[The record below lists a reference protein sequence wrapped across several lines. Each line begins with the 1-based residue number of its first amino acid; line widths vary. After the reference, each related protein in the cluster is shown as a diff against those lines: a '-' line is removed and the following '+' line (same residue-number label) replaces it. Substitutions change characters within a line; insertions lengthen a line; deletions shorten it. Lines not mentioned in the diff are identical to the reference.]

1 MLLER
6 EAELALAA
14 AGLRRALAGHGSL
27 LLVEGPLGTGRSA
40 FLEALSQQARGERFR
55 VLRAQASHSERWLAF
70 GVVDQLVES
79 TGCVPAAVEC
89 GEGRPARDDAR
100 RGAVGERVPLSS
112 VLDGVPGDGA
122 VLVLVDDLQWCDT
135 ESLTELS
142 RSLAG
147 RHGRRIVFTFSLPSG
162 VVPAA
167 GSVLRGLV
175 DAADHRIRLGALGPG
190 AVRRSVGAAMGG
202 TADEEFVEAVRVR
215 SAGNPLL
222 LRSLL
227 DEAYSRGLR
236 PWAEHADRAR
246 TLRSDI
252 LCQYLSA
259 FLRSQ
264 PGPVRRTVHALCVL
278 GGDTDARVAALLA
291 GLDAPGYAKAVG
303 TLDRWGLGRPGGE
316 EYGTLLWDTLADGI
330 PADEL
335 TVMRNRAAVLL
346 HRAGHSVEAA
356 AGQLMSVHTLL
367 APGAVRI
374 LRAAADRALARGAP
388 RDAARYLRQTL
399 LDSSCTG
406 LLRARVLAELA
417 AAERQFAT
425 VAALR
430 HVVEALPL
438 FDSPLDRAAAAVQLS
453 PLLYQPSQSGIAA
466 LTRDLAAQ
474 LRTQGTADTAAAELA
489 LRLEARHYALGAQD
503 PAVLPGALRRLDELG
518 PRPPVATVGER
529 ELLAALIHIA
539 FVTNEASAERVA
551 DLGAPLMA
559 LEPPDPRHAHTPLPL
574 AVNALAAAEHTEET
588 ARWLDVVGRHVD
600 HRGTDAE
607 AAVLRAERALVAL
620 SHGRVAEARRTVV
633 PAGFVADTQAD
644 TPAVH
649 SAVLAIVTLHS
660 DEPEL
665 AEKFLTGGLSH
676 HKDQYH
682 AALLHMA
689 RGLLAARRR
698 HHLIALHHFG
708 TAGERLERIGWSNPA
723 VLPWSSRAALMHH
736 RLGEQ
741 DRALAAGRL
750 EVRQARKWGA
760 PSVEGRALVALGR
773 VTPGRRGT
781 ELLAEAVSVLE
792 RSTNIDE
799 LCRAL
804 YAYGSREGVDGRR
817 AGEALERA
825 RTLSLACGADR
836 VTQRIRTQIGR
847 RPAVP
852 ERPLELTPSEVRV
865 ARLAA
870 AGLHNADIARQLQ
883 VSKRMIERYLTNAY
897 RKLDIS
903 GRHALPSDIG
913 TK

>member
-6 EAELALAA
+6 ETELALAA
-14 AGLRRALAGHGSL
+14 SCLRRAAAGHGSL
-27 LLVEGPLGTGRSA
+27 LLVEGPLGAGRSS
-40 FLEALSQQARGERFR
+40 FLEALPQQASGERIT
-55 VLRAQASHSERWLAF
+55 VLTAQASRSERWLAF

-79 TGCVPAAVEC
+79 AACVAATA
-89 GEGRPARDDAR
+89 GSGKARRACDDAH
-100 RGAVGERVPLSS
+100 RGPVGDRVPLSA

-135 ESLTELS
+135 ESLAELS
-142 RSLAG
+142 KGLAG
-147 RHGRRIVFTFSLPSG
+147 RHGSRVVFALSLPSG

-167 GSVLRGLV
+167 GSALGALV
-175 DAADHRIRLGALGPG
+175 GAADRRIRLGALGPEG
-190 AVRRSVGAAMGG
+190 VRRSVEAVLGGADA
-202 TADEEFVEAVRVR
+202 EFVAAVRTR
-215 SAGNPLL
+215 SAGNPRL

-227 DEAYSRGLR
+227 EEAYSRGLQPR
-236 PWAEHADRAR
+236 AQDAEVVR
-246 TLRSDI
+246 TLRSEI

-278 GGDTDARVAALLA
+278 GGDADQRVAALLA
-291 GLDAPGYAKAVG
+291 DLDAAGYAEAVG
-303 TLDRWGLGRPGGE
+303 TLRRWGLGRPGDE
-316 EYGTLLWDTLADGI
+316 EQGTLLWDALADGV

-346 HRAGHSVEAA
+346 HRTGHSVEAA
-356 AGQLMSVHTLL
+356 AGQLMSVHTLR

-388 RDAARYLRQTL
+388 RDAARYLRQAL
-399 LDSSCTG
+399 LDGSCTG
-406 LLRARVLAELA
+406 LLRARVLTDLA
-417 AAERQFAT
+417 VAERQFAT

-438 FDSPLDRAAAAVQLS
+438 FDSALDRAAAAVQLG
-453 PLLYQPSQSGIAA
+453 PLLYQPSESGIAA
-466 LTRDLAAQ
+466 LTGDLAAQ
-474 LRTQGTADTAAAELA
+474 LRTRGGDDAAAAELA

-503 PAVLPGALRRLDELG
+503 PAVLPAALRRLDELG
-518 PRPPVATVGER
+518 PRPPAGTVGER
-529 ELLAALIHIA
+529 ELLAALIHVA
-539 FVTNEASAERVA
+539 FVTNNASAERVA

-574 AVNALAAAEHTEET
+574 AVNALAAAEHTAKT
-588 ARWLDVVGRHVD
+588 VRWLDAVGRRVG
-600 HRGTDAE
+600 HRDTDAE
-607 AAVLRAERALVAL
+607 TAVLRAERAIVAL
-620 SHGRVAEARRTVV
+620 SHGRIAEARRAVV
-633 PAGFVADTQAD
+633 PTGTAEEAQARASALC
-644 TPAVH
+644 TAVQ
-649 SAVLAIVTLHS
+649 AIVTLHS

-665 AEKFLTGGLSH
+665 AERLLTGNLSH
-676 HKDQYH
+676 HQDQYH
-682 AALLHMA
+682 AALLHMT

-698 HHLIALHHFG
+698 HDLIALHHFR

-741 DRALAAGRL
+741 DRALAAARL
-750 EVRQARKWGA
+750 ELEQARTWGA

-792 RSTNIDE
+792 RSTNAHE

-817 AGEALERA
+817 AAGALERA
-825 RTLSLACGADR
+825 RELSVVSGADR
-836 VTQRIRTQIGR
+836 VTRQIREQIGR

-852 ERPLELTPSEVRV
+852 EQRLELTPSEARV

-870 AGLHNADIARQLQ
+870 AGLHNADIARELQ
-883 VSKRMIERYLTNAY
+883 VSRRMIERYLTNAY

-903 GRHALPSDIG
+903 GRHALPPDIG
-913 TK
+913 AE

>member
-6 EAELALAA
+6 ETELALAA
-14 AGLRRALAGHGSL
+14 ACLRRAAAGHGSL
-27 LLVEGPLGTGRSA
+27 LLVEGPLGAGRSS
-40 FLEALSQQARGERFR
+40 FLEALPQQASGERIT
-55 VLRAQASHSERWLAF
+55 VLRAQASRSERWLAF

-79 TGCVPAAVEC
+79 AACVAATA
-89 GEGRPARDDAR
+89 GAGKARRACDDAH
-100 RGAVGERVPLSS
+100 RGPVGDRVPLSA

-135 ESLTELS
+135 ESLAELS
-142 RSLAG
+142 KGLAG
-147 RHGRRIVFTFSLPSG
+147 RHGRRVVSALSLPSG

-167 GSVLRGLV
+167 GSALGALV
-175 DAADHRIRLGALGPG
+175 GAADRRIRLGALGPEG
-190 AVRRSVGAAMGG
+190 VRRSVEAALGGAEA
-202 TADEEFVEAVRVR
+202 EFVAAVRTR

-236 PWAEHADRAR
+236 PRAQDAEVVR
-246 TLRSDI
+246 TLRSEI

-278 GGDTDARVAALLA
+278 GGDADQRVAALLA
-291 GLDAPGYAKAVG
+291 DLDAAGYAEAVG
-303 TLDRWGLGRPGGE
+303 TLHRWGLGRPGDE
-316 EYGTLLWDTLADGI
+316 EHGTLLWDALADGV

-346 HRAGHSVEAA
+346 HRTGHSVEAA
-356 AGQLMSVHTLL
+356 AGQLMSVHTLR

-388 RDAARYLRQTL
+388 RDAARYLRQAL
-399 LDSSCTG
+399 LDASCTG
-406 LLRARVLAELA
+406 LLRARVLTDLA
-417 AAERQFAT
+417 VAERQFAT

-438 FDSPLDRAAAAVQLS
+438 FDSALDRAAAAVQLG
-453 PLLYQPSQSGIAA
+453 PLLYQPSESGIAA
-466 LTRDLAAQ
+466 LTGDLAAQ
-474 LRTQGTADTAAAELA
+474 LRTRGGDDAAAAELA

-503 PAVLPGALRRLDELG
+503 PAVLPAALRRLDELG
-518 PRPPVATVGER
+518 PRPPAGTVGER
-529 ELLAALIHIA
+529 ELLAALIHVA
-539 FVTNEASAERVA
+539 FVTNNASAERVA

-574 AVNALAAAEHTEET
+574 AVNALAAAEHTAET
-588 ARWLDVVGRHVD
+588 VRWLDAVGRRVG
-600 HRGTDAE
+600 HRDTDAE
-607 AAVLRAERALVAL
+607 TAVLRAERAMVAL
-620 SHGRVAEARRTVV
+620 SHGRIAEARRAVV
-633 PAGFVADTQAD
+633 PTGTAEEAQARASALC
-644 TPAVH
+644 TAVQ
-649 SAVLAIVTLHS
+649 AIVTLHS

-665 AEKFLTGGLSH
+665 AERLLTGNLSH
-676 HKDQYH
+676 HQDQYH
-682 AALLHMA
+682 AALLHMT

-698 HHLIALHHFG
+698 HDLIALHHFR

-741 DRALAAGRL
+741 DRALAAARL
-750 EVRQARKWGA
+750 EVEQARTWGA

-792 RSTNIDE
+792 RSTNAHE

-817 AGEALERA
+817 AADALERA
-825 RTLSLACGADR
+825 RELSVVSGADR
-836 VTQRIRTQIGR
+836 VTRQIREQIGR

-852 ERPLELTPSEVRV
+852 EQRLELTPSEARV

-870 AGLHNADIARQLQ
+870 AGLHNADIARELQ
-883 VSKRMIERYLTNAY
+883 VSRRMIERYLTNAY

-903 GRHALPSDIG
+903 GRHALPPDIG
-913 TK
+913 AE

>member
-6 EAELALAA
+6 ETELALAA
-14 AGLRRALAGHGSL
+14 ACLRRAAAGHGSL
-27 LLVEGPLGTGRSA
+27 LLVEGPLGAGRSS
-40 FLEALSQQARGERFR
+40 FLEALPQQASGERIT
-55 VLRAQASHSERWLAF
+55 VLRAQASRSERWLAF
-70 GVVDQLVES
+70 GVVDQLLES
-79 TGCVPAAVEC
+79 AACVAATA
-89 GEGRPARDDAR
+89 GSGKARRACDDAH
-100 RGAVGERVPLSS
+100 RGPVGDRVTLSA

-135 ESLTELS
+135 ESLAELS
-142 RSLAG
+142 KGLAG
-147 RHGRRIVFTFSLPSG
+147 RHGRRVVSALSLPSG

-167 GSVLRGLV
+167 GSALGALV
-175 DAADHRIRLGALGPG
+175 GAADRRIRLGALGPEG
-190 AVRRSVGAAMGG
+190 VRRSVEAALGGAE
-202 TADEEFVEAVRVR
+202 ADFVAAVRTR

-236 PWAEHADRAR
+236 PRAQDAEVVR
-246 TLRSDI
+246 TLRSEI

-278 GGDTDARVAALLA
+278 GGDADQRVAALLA
-291 GLDAPGYAKAVG
+291 DLDAAGYAEAVG
-303 TLDRWGLGRPGGE
+303 TLHRWGLGRPGDE
-316 EYGTLLWDTLADGI
+316 EHGTLLWDALADGV

-346 HRAGHSVEAA
+346 HRTGHSVEAA
-356 AGQLMSVHTLL
+356 AGQLMSVHTLR

-388 RDAARYLRQTL
+388 RDAARYLRQAL
-399 LDSSCTG
+399 LDGSCTG
-406 LLRARVLAELA
+406 LLRARVLTDLA
-417 AAERQFAT
+417 VAERQFAT

-438 FDSPLDRAAAAVQLS
+438 FDSALDRAAAAVQLG
-453 PLLYQPSQSGIAA
+453 PLLYQPSESGIAA
-466 LTRDLAAQ
+466 LTGDLAAQ
-474 LRTQGTADTAAAELA
+474 LRTRGGDDAAAAELA

-503 PAVLPGALRRLDELG
+503 PAVLPAALRRLDELG
-518 PRPPVATVGER
+518 PRPPAGTVGER
-529 ELLAALIHIA
+529 ELLAALIHVA
-539 FVTNEASAERVA
+539 FVTNNASAERVA

-574 AVNALAAAEHTEET
+574 AVNALAAAEHTAET
-588 ARWLDVVGRHVD
+588 VRWLDAVGRRVG
-600 HRGTDAE
+600 HRDTDAE
-607 AAVLRAERALVAL
+607 TAVLRAERAMVAL
-620 SHGRVAEARRTVV
+620 SHGRIAEARRAVV
-633 PAGFVADTQAD
+633 PTGTAEEAQARASALC
-644 TPAVH
+644 TAVQ
-649 SAVLAIVTLHS
+649 AIVTLHS

-665 AEKFLTGGLSH
+665 AERLLTGNLSH
-676 HKDQYH
+676 HQDQYH
-682 AALLHMA
+682 AALLHMT

-698 HHLIALHHFG
+698 HDLIALHHFR

-741 DRALAAGRL
+741 DRALAAARL
-750 EVRQARKWGA
+750 EVEQARTWGA

-792 RSTNIDE
+792 RSTNAHE

-817 AGEALERA
+817 AADALERA
-825 RTLSLACGADR
+825 RELSVVTGADR
-836 VTQRIRTQIGR
+836 VTRQIREQIGR

-852 ERPLELTPSEVRV
+852 EQRLELTPSEARV

-870 AGLHNADIARQLQ
+870 AGLHNADIARELQ
-883 VSKRMIERYLTNAY
+883 VSRRMIERYLTNAY

-903 GRHALPSDIG
+903 GRHALPPDIG
-913 TK
+913 AE

>member
-1 MLLER
+1 MLLDR
-6 EAELALAA
+6 ETELALAA
-14 AGLRRALAGHGSL
+14 ACLRRAAAGHGSL
-27 LLVEGPLGTGRSA
+27 LLVEGPLGAGRSS
-40 FLEALSQQARGERFR
+40 FLEALPQQASGERIT
-55 VLRAQASHSERWLAF
+55 VLRAQASRSERWLAF

-79 TGCVPAAVEC
+79 AACAAVTA
-89 GEGRPARDDAR
+89 GSGKARRACDDAH
-100 RGAVGERVPLSS
+100 RGPVGDRVPLSA

-135 ESLTELS
+135 ESLAELS
-142 RSLAG
+142 KGLAG
-147 RHGRRIVFTFSLPSG
+147 RHGRRVVSALSLPSG

-167 GSVLRGLV
+167 GSALSALV
-175 DAADHRIRLGALGPG
+175 GAADRRIRLGALGPEG
-190 AVRRSVGAAMGG
+190 VRRSVEAALGGAEA
-202 TADEEFVEAVRVR
+202 EFVAAVRTR

-236 PWAEHADRAR
+236 PRAQDAEVVR
-246 TLRSDI
+246 TLRSEI

-278 GGDTDARVAALLA
+278 GGDADQRVAALLA
-291 GLDAPGYAKAVG
+291 DLDAAGYAEAVG
-303 TLDRWGLGRPGGE
+303 TLHRWGLGRPGDE
-316 EYGTLLWDTLADGI
+316 EHGTLLWDALADGV

-346 HRAGHSVEAA
+346 HRTGHSVEAA
-356 AGQLMSVHTLL
+356 AGQLMSVHTLR

-388 RDAARYLRQTL
+388 RDAARYLRQAL
-399 LDSSCTG
+399 LDGSCTG
-406 LLRARVLAELA
+406 LLRARVLTDLA
-417 AAERQFAT
+417 VAERQFAT

-438 FDSPLDRAAAAVQLS
+438 FDSALDRAAAAVQLG
-453 PLLYQPSQSGIAA
+453 PLLYQPSESGIAA
-466 LTRDLAAQ
+466 LTGDLAAQ
-474 LRTQGTADTAAAELA
+474 LRTRGGDDAAAAELA
-489 LRLEARHYALGAQD
+489 LRLEARHYTLGAQD
-503 PAVLPGALRRLDELG
+503 PAVLPAALRRLDELG
-518 PRPPVATVGER
+518 PRPPAGTVGER
-529 ELLAALIHIA
+529 ELLAALIHVA
-539 FVTNEASAERVA
+539 FVTNNASAERVA

-574 AVNALAAAEHTEET
+574 AVNALAAAEHTAET
-588 ARWLDVVGRHVD
+588 VRWLDAVGRRVG
-600 HRGTDAE
+600 HRDTDAE
-607 AAVLRAERALVAL
+607 TAVLRAERAMVAL
-620 SHGRVAEARRTVV
+620 SHGRIAEARRAVV
-633 PAGFVADTQAD
+633 PTGTAEEAQARASALC
-644 TPAVH
+644 TAVQ
-649 SAVLAIVTLHS
+649 AIVTLHS

-665 AEKFLTGGLSH
+665 AERLLTGNLSH
-676 HKDQYH
+676 HQDQYH
-682 AALLHMA
+682 AALLHMT

-698 HHLIALHHFG
+698 HDLIALHHFR

-741 DRALAAGRL
+741 DRALAAARL
-750 EVRQARKWGA
+750 EVEQARTWGA

-781 ELLAEAVSVLE
+781 ELLADAVSVLE
-792 RSTNIDE
+792 GSTNAHE

-817 AGEALERA
+817 AADALERA
-825 RTLSLACGADR
+825 RELSVVSGADR
-836 VTQRIRTQIGR
+836 VTRQIREQIGR

-852 ERPLELTPSEVRV
+852 EQRLELTPSEARV

-870 AGLHNADIARQLQ
+870 AGLHNADIARELQ
-883 VSKRMIERYLTNAY
+883 VSRRMIERYLTNAY

-903 GRHALPSDIG
+903 GRHALPPDIG
-913 TK
+913 AE

>member
-6 EAELALAA
+6 ETELALAA
-14 AGLRRALAGHGSL
+14 ACLRRAAAGHGSL
-27 LLVEGPLGTGRSA
+27 LLVEGPLGAGRSS
-40 FLEALSQQARGERFR
+40 FLEALPQQASGERTT
-55 VLRAQASHSERWLAF
+55 VLRAQASRSERGLAF

-79 TGCVPAAVEC
+79 AAC
-89 GEGRPARDDAR
+89 AAATAGSGKARRACDDAH
-100 RGAVGERVPLSS
+100 RGPVGDRVPLSA

-135 ESLTELS
+135 ESLAELS
-142 RSLAG
+142 KGLAG
-147 RHGRRIVFTFSLPSG
+147 RQDRRVVFALSLPSG

-167 GSVLRGLV
+167 GSALSALV
-175 DAADHRIRLGALGPG
+175 GAADLRIRLEALGPE
-190 AVRRSVGAAMGG
+190 AVRRSVEAALGGADA
-202 TADEEFVEAVRVR
+202 EFVAAVRTR

-236 PWAEHADRAR
+236 PRAQDAEVVR
-246 TLRSDI
+246 TLRSEI
-252 LCQYLSA
+252 LCQYLST

-278 GGDTDARVAALLA
+278 GGDAEQRVTALLA
-291 GLDAPGYAKAVG
+291 DLDAAGYAEAVG
-303 TLDRWGLGRPGGE
+303 TLHRWGLGRPGDE
-316 EYGTLLWDTLADGI
+316 ELGTLLWDALADGI

-346 HRAGHSVEAA
+346 HRTGHSVEAA
-356 AGQLMSVHTLL
+356 AGQLMSVHTLR

-388 RDAARYLRQTL
+388 RDAARYLRQAL
-399 LDSSCTG
+399 LDASCTG
-406 LLRARVLAELA
+406 LLRARVLTDLA
-417 AAERQFAT
+417 VAERQFAT

-438 FDSPLDRAAAAVQLS
+438 FDSALDRAAAAVQLG
-453 PLLYQPSQSGIAA
+453 PLLYQPSESGIAA
-466 LTRDLAAQ
+466 LTGDLAAQ
-474 LRTQGTADTAAAELA
+474 LRTRGGDDAAAAELA

-503 PAVLPGALRRLDELG
+503 PAVLPAALRRLDELG
-518 PRPPVATVGER
+518 PRPPAGTVGER
-529 ELLAALIHIA
+529 ELLAALIHVA
-539 FVTNEASAERVA
+539 FVTNNAPAGRVA

-574 AVNALAAAEHTEET
+574 AVNALAAAEHTAET
-588 ARWLDVVGRHVD
+588 VRWLDAVGRRVG
-600 HRGTDAE
+600 HRDTDAE
-607 AAVLRAERALVAL
+607 TAVLRAERAMVAL
-620 SHGRVAEARRTVV
+620 SHGRIAEARRAVV
-633 PAGFVADTQAD
+633 PTGTAEEAQARASALC
-644 TPAVH
+644 TAVQ
-649 SAVLAIVTLHS
+649 AIVTLHS

-665 AEKFLTGGLSH
+665 AERLLTGNLSPH
-676 HKDQYH
+676 QDQYH
-682 AALLHMA
+682 AALLHMT

-698 HHLIALHHFG
+698 HDLIALHHFR

-741 DRALAAGRL
+741 DRALAAARL
-750 EVRQARKWGA
+750 EVEQARTWGA

-792 RSTNIDE
+792 RSTNAHE

-817 AGEALERA
+817 AADALERA
-825 RTLSLACGADR
+825 RELSVVSGADR
-836 VTQRIRTQIGR
+836 VTRQIREQIGR
-847 RPAVP
+847 RPAESEP
-852 ERPLELTPSEVRV
+852 RLGLTPSEARV

-870 AGLHNADIARQLQ
+870 AGLHNADIARELQ
-883 VSKRMIERYLTNAY
+883 VSRRMIERYLTNAY

-903 GRHALPSDIG
+903 GRHALPPDIG
-913 TK
+913 TE

>member
-6 EAELALAA
+6 ETELALAA
-14 AGLRRALAGHGSL
+14 ACLRRAAAGHGSL
-27 LLVEGPLGTGRSA
+27 LLVEGPLGAGRSS
-40 FLEALSQQARGERFR
+40 FLEALPQQASGERIT
-55 VLRAQASHSERWLAF
+55 VLRAQASRSERWLAF
-70 GVVDQLVES
+70 GVVDQLLES
-79 TGCVPAAVEC
+79 AACVAATA
-89 GEGRPARDDAR
+89 GSGKARRACDDAH
-100 RGAVGERVPLSS
+100 RGPVGDRVPLSA

-135 ESLTELS
+135 ESLAELS
-142 RSLAG
+142 KGLGG
-147 RHGRRIVFTFSLPSG
+147 RHGRRVVSALSLPSG

-167 GSVLRGLV
+167 GSALGALV
-175 DAADHRIRLGALGPG
+175 GAADRRIRLGALGPEG
-190 AVRRSVGAAMGG
+190 VRRSVEAALGGAEA
-202 TADEEFVEAVRVR
+202 EFVAAVRTR

-236 PWAEHADRAR
+236 PRAQDAEVVR
-246 TLRSDI
+246 TLRSEI

-278 GGDTDARVAALLA
+278 GGDADQRVAALLA
-291 GLDAPGYAKAVG
+291 DLDAAGYAEAVG
-303 TLDRWGLGRPGGE
+303 TLHRWGLGRPGDE
-316 EYGTLLWDTLADGI
+316 EHGTLLWDALADGI

-346 HRAGHSVEAA
+346 HRTGHSVEAA
-356 AGQLMSVHTLL
+356 AGQLMSVHTLR

-388 RDAARYLRQTL
+388 RDAARYLRQAL
-399 LDSSCTG
+399 LDASCTG
-406 LLRARVLAELA
+406 LLRARVLTDLA
-417 AAERQFAT
+417 VAERQFAT

-438 FDSPLDRAAAAVQLS
+438 FDSALDRAAAAVQLG
-453 PLLYQPSQSGIAA
+453 PLLYQPSESGIAA
-466 LTRDLAAQ
+466 LTGDLAAQ
-474 LRTQGTADTAAAELA
+474 LRTRGGDDAAAAELA

-503 PAVLPGALRRLDELG
+503 PAVLPAALRRLDELG
-518 PRPPVATVGER
+518 PRPPAGTVGER
-529 ELLAALIHIA
+529 ELLAALIHVA
-539 FVTNEASAERVA
+539 FVTNNASAERVA

-574 AVNALAAAEHTEET
+574 AVNALAAAEHTAET
-588 ARWLDVVGRHVD
+588 VRWLDAVGRRVG
-600 HRGTDAE
+600 HRDTDAE
-607 AAVLRAERALVAL
+607 TAVLRAERAMVAL
-620 SHGRVAEARRTVV
+620 SHGRIAEARRAVV
-633 PAGFVADTQAD
+633 PTGTAEEAQARASALC
-644 TPAVH
+644 TAVQ
-649 SAVLAIVTLHS
+649 AIVTLHS

-665 AEKFLTGGLSH
+665 AERLLTGNLSH
-676 HKDQYH
+676 HQDQYH
-682 AALLHMA
+682 AALLHMT

-698 HHLIALHHFG
+698 HDLIALHHFR

-741 DRALAAGRL
+741 DRALAAARL
-750 EVRQARKWGA
+750 EVEQARTWGA

-792 RSTNIDE
+792 RSTNAHE

-817 AGEALERA
+817 AADALERA
-825 RTLSLACGADR
+825 RELSVVSGADR
-836 VTQRIRTQIGR
+836 VTRQIREQIGR

-852 ERPLELTPSEVRV
+852 EQRLELTPSEARV

-870 AGLHNADIARQLQ
+870 AGLHNADIARELQ
-883 VSKRMIERYLTNAY
+883 VSRRMIERYLTNAY

-903 GRHALPSDIG
+903 GRHALPPDIG
-913 TK
+913 AE

>member
-6 EAELALAA
+6 ETELALAA
-14 AGLRRALAGHGSL
+14 SCLRRAAAGHGSL
-27 LLVEGPLGTGRSA
+27 LLVEGPLGAGRSS
-40 FLEALSQQARGERFR
+40 FLEALPQQASGERIT
-55 VLRAQASHSERWLAF
+55 VLTAQASRSERWLAF

-79 TGCVPAAVEC
+79 AACVAATA
-89 GEGRPARDDAR
+89 GSGKARRACDDAH
-100 RGAVGERVPLSS
+100 RGPVGDRVPLSA

-135 ESLTELS
+135 ESLAELS
-142 RSLAG
+142 KGLAG
-147 RHGRRIVFTFSLPSG
+147 RHGSRVVFALSLPSG

-167 GSVLRGLV
+167 GSALGALV
-175 DAADHRIRLGALGPG
+175 GAADRRIRLGALGPEG
-190 AVRRSVGAAMGG
+190 VRRSVEAVLGGADA
-202 TADEEFVEAVRVR
+202 EFVAAVRTR

-227 DEAYSRGLR
+227 EEAYSRGLQPR
-236 PWAEHADRAR
+236 AEDAEVVR
-246 TLRSDI
+246 TLRSEI

-278 GGDTDARVAALLA
+278 GGDADQRVAALLA
-291 GLDAPGYAKAVG
+291 DLDAAGYAEAVG
-303 TLDRWGLGRPGGE
+303 TLHRWGLGRPGDE
-316 EYGTLLWDTLADGI
+316 EQGTLLWDALADGV

-346 HRAGHSVEAA
+346 HRTGHSVEAA
-356 AGQLMSVHTLL
+356 AGQLMSVHTLR

-388 RDAARYLRQTL
+388 RDAARYLRQAL
-399 LDSSCTG
+399 LDGSCTG
-406 LLRARVLAELA
+406 LLRARVLTDLA
-417 AAERQFAT
+417 VAERQFAT

-438 FDSPLDRAAAAVQLS
+438 FDSALDRAAAAVQLG
-453 PLLYQPSQSGIAA
+453 PLLYQPSESGIAA
-466 LTRDLAAQ
+466 LTGDLAAQ
-474 LRTQGTADTAAAELA
+474 LRTRGGDDAAAAELA

-503 PAVLPGALRRLDELG
+503 PAVLPAALRRLDELG
-518 PRPPVATVGER
+518 PRPPAGTVGER
-529 ELLAALIHIA
+529 ELLAALIHVA
-539 FVTNEASAERVA
+539 FVTNNASAERVA

-574 AVNALAAAEHTEET
+574 AVNALAAAEHTAET
-588 ARWLDVVGRHVD
+588 VRWLDAVGRRVG
-600 HRGTDAE
+600 HRDTDAE
-607 AAVLRAERALVAL
+607 TAVLRAERAIVAL
-620 SHGRVAEARRTVV
+620 SHGRIAEARRAVV
-633 PAGFVADTQAD
+633 PTGTAEEAQARASALC
-644 TPAVH
+644 TAVQ
-649 SAVLAIVTLHS
+649 AIVTLHS

-665 AEKFLTGGLSH
+665 AERLLTGNLSH
-676 HKDQYH
+676 HQDQYH
-682 AALLHMA
+682 AALLHMT

-698 HHLIALHHFG
+698 HDLIALHHFR
-708 TAGERLERIGWSNPA
+708 TAGERLQRIGWSNPA

-741 DRALAAGRL
+741 DRALAAARL
-750 EVRQARKWGA
+750 ELEQARTWGA

-792 RSTNIDE
+792 RSTNAHE

-817 AGEALERA
+817 AAGALERA
-825 RTLSLACGADR
+825 RELSVVSGADR
-836 VTQRIRTQIGR
+836 VTRQIREQIGR

-852 ERPLELTPSEVRV
+852 EQRLELTPSEARV

-870 AGLHNADIARQLQ
+870 AGLHNADIARELQ
-883 VSKRMIERYLTNAY
+883 VSRRMIERYLTNAY

-903 GRHALPSDIG
+903 GRHALPPDVG
-913 TK
+913 AE

>member
-6 EAELALAA
+6 ETELALAA
-14 AGLRRALAGHGSL
+14 ACLRRAAAGHGSL
-27 LLVEGPLGTGRSA
+27 LLVEGPLGAGRSS
-40 FLEALSQQARGERFR
+40 FLEALPQQASGERIT
-55 VLRAQASHSERWLAF
+55 VLRAQASRSEQWLAF
-70 GVVDQLVES
+70 GVVDQLLES
-79 TGCVPAAVEC
+79 AACVAATA
-89 GEGRPARDDAR
+89 GSGKARRACDDAH
-100 RGAVGERVPLSS
+100 RGPVGDRVPLSA

-135 ESLTELS
+135 ESLAELS
-142 RSLAG
+142 KGLAG
-147 RHGRRIVFTFSLPSG
+147 RHGRRVVSALSLPSG

-167 GSVLRGLV
+167 GSALGALV
-175 DAADHRIRLGALGPG
+175 GAADRRIRLGALGPEG
-190 AVRRSVGAAMGG
+190 VRRSVEAALGGAE
-202 TADEEFVEAVRVR
+202 ADFVAAVRTR

-236 PWAEHADRAR
+236 PRAQDAEVVR
-246 TLRSDI
+246 TLRSEI

-278 GGDTDARVAALLA
+278 GGDADQRVAALLA
-291 GLDAPGYAKAVG
+291 DLDAAGYAEAVG
-303 TLDRWGLGRPGGE
+303 TLHRWGLGRPGDE
-316 EYGTLLWDTLADGI
+316 EHGTLLWDALADGV

-346 HRAGHSVEAA
+346 HRTGHSVEAA
-356 AGQLMSVHTLL
+356 AGQLMSVHTLR

-388 RDAARYLRQTL
+388 RDAARYLRQAL
-399 LDSSCTG
+399 LDGSCTG
-406 LLRARVLAELA
+406 LLRARVLTDLA
-417 AAERQFAT
+417 VAERQFAT

-438 FDSPLDRAAAAVQLS
+438 FDSALDRAAAAVQLG
-453 PLLYQPSQSGIAA
+453 PLLYQPSESGIAA
-466 LTRDLAAQ
+466 LTGDLAAQ
-474 LRTQGTADTAAAELA
+474 LRTRGGDDAAAAELA

-503 PAVLPGALRRLDELG
+503 PAVLPAALRRLDELG
-518 PRPPVATVGER
+518 PRPPAGTVGER
-529 ELLAALIHIA
+529 ELLAALIHVA
-539 FVTNEASAERVA
+539 FVTNNASAERVA

-574 AVNALAAAEHTEET
+574 AVNALAAAEHTAET
-588 ARWLDVVGRHVD
+588 VRWLDAVGRRVG
-600 HRGTDAE
+600 HRDTDAE
-607 AAVLRAERALVAL
+607 TAVLRAERAMVAL
-620 SHGRVAEARRTVV
+620 SHGRIAEARRAVV
-633 PAGFVADTQAD
+633 PTGTAEEAQARASALC
-644 TPAVH
+644 TAVQ
-649 SAVLAIVTLHS
+649 AIVTLHS

-665 AEKFLTGGLSH
+665 AERLLTGNLSH
-676 HKDQYH
+676 HQDQYH
-682 AALLHMA
+682 AALLHMT

-698 HHLIALHHFG
+698 HDLIALHHFR

-741 DRALAAGRL
+741 DRALAAARL
-750 EVRQARKWGA
+750 EVEQARTWGA

-792 RSTNIDE
+792 RSTNAHE

-817 AGEALERA
+817 AADALERA
-825 RTLSLACGADR
+825 RELSVVSGADR
-836 VTQRIRTQIGR
+836 VTRQIREQIGR

-852 ERPLELTPSEVRV
+852 EQRLELTPSEARV

-870 AGLHNADIARQLQ
+870 AGLHNADIARELQ
-883 VSKRMIERYLTNAY
+883 VSRRMIERYLTNAY

-903 GRHALPSDIG
+903 GRHALPPDIG
-913 TK
+913 AE

>member
-6 EAELALAA
+6 ETELALAA
-14 AGLRRALAGHGSL
+14 ACLRRAAAGHGSL
-27 LLVEGPLGTGRSA
+27 LLVEGPLGAGRSS
-40 FLEALSQQARGERFR
+40 FLEALPQQASGERIT
-55 VLRAQASHSERWLAF
+55 VLRAQASRSERWLAF
-70 GVVDQLVES
+70 GVVDQLLES
-79 TGCVPAAVEC
+79 AACVAATA
-89 GEGRPARDDAR
+89 GSGKARRACDDAH
-100 RGAVGERVPLSS
+100 RGPVGDRVPLSA

-135 ESLTELS
+135 ESLAELS
-142 RSLAG
+142 KGLAG
-147 RHGRRIVFTFSLPSG
+147 RHGRRVVSALSLPSG

-167 GSVLRGLV
+167 GSALGALV
-175 DAADHRIRLGALGPG
+175 GAADRRIRLGALGPEG
-190 AVRRSVGAAMGG
+190 VRRSVEAALGGAEA
-202 TADEEFVEAVRVR
+202 EFVAAVRTR

-236 PWAEHADRAR
+236 PRAQDAEVVR
-246 TLRSDI
+246 TLRSEI

-278 GGDTDARVAALLA
+278 GGDADQRVAALLA
-291 GLDAPGYAKAVG
+291 DLDAAGYAEAVG
-303 TLDRWGLGRPGGE
+303 TLHRWGLGRPGDE
-316 EYGTLLWDTLADGI
+316 EHGTLLWDALADGV

-346 HRAGHSVEAA
+346 HRTGHSVEAA
-356 AGQLMSVHTLL
+356 AGQLMSVHTLR

-388 RDAARYLRQTL
+388 RDAARYLRQAL
-399 LDSSCTG
+399 LDGSCTG
-406 LLRARVLAELA
+406 LLRARVLTDLA
-417 AAERQFAT
+417 VAERQFAT

-438 FDSPLDRAAAAVQLS
+438 FDSALDRAAAAVQLG
-453 PLLYQPSQSGIAA
+453 PLLYQPSESGIAA
-466 LTRDLAAQ
+466 LTGDLAAQ
-474 LRTQGTADTAAAELA
+474 LRTRGGDDAAAAELA

-503 PAVLPGALRRLDELG
+503 PAVLPAALRRLDELG
-518 PRPPVATVGER
+518 PRPPAGTVGER
-529 ELLAALIHIA
+529 ELLAALIHVA
-539 FVTNEASAERVA
+539 FVTNNASAERVA

-574 AVNALAAAEHTEET
+574 AVNALAAAEHTAET
-588 ARWLDVVGRHVD
+588 VRWLDAVGRRVG
-600 HRGTDAE
+600 HRDTDAE
-607 AAVLRAERALVAL
+607 TAVLRAERAMVAL
-620 SHGRVAEARRTVV
+620 SHGRIAEARRAVV
-633 PAGFVADTQAD
+633 PTGTAEEAQARASALC
-644 TPAVH
+644 TAVQ
-649 SAVLAIVTLHS
+649 AIVTLHS

-665 AEKFLTGGLSH
+665 AERLLTGNLSH
-676 HKDQYH
+676 HQDQYH
-682 AALLHMA
+682 AALLHMT

-698 HHLIALHHFG
+698 HDLIALHHFR

-741 DRALAAGRL
+741 DRALAAARL
-750 EVRQARKWGA
+750 EVEQARTWGA

-792 RSTNIDE
+792 RSTNAHE

-817 AGEALERA
+817 AADALERA
-825 RTLSLACGADR
+825 RELSVVSGADR
-836 VTQRIRTQIGR
+836 VTRQIREQIGR

-852 ERPLELTPSEVRV
+852 EQRLELTPSEARV

-870 AGLHNADIARQLQ
+870 AGLHNADIARELQ
-883 VSKRMIERYLTNAY
+883 VSRRMIERYLTNAY

-903 GRHALPSDIG
+903 GRHALPPDIG
-913 TK
+913 AE

>member
-6 EAELALAA
+6 ETELALAA
-14 AGLRRALAGHGSL
+14 ACLRRAAAGHGSL
-27 LLVEGPLGTGRSA
+27 LLVEGPLGAGRSS
-40 FLEALSQQARGERFR
+40 FLEALPQQASGERIT
-55 VLRAQASHSERWLAF
+55 VLRAQASRSERWLAF
-70 GVVDQLVES
+70 GVVDQLLES
-79 TGCVPAAVEC
+79 AACVAATA
-89 GEGRPARDDAR
+89 GSGKARRACDDAH
-100 RGAVGERVPLSS
+100 RGPVGDRVPLSA

-135 ESLTELS
+135 ESLAELS
-142 RSLAG
+142 KGLAG
-147 RHGRRIVFTFSLPSG
+147 RHGRRVVSALSLPSG

-167 GSVLRGLV
+167 GSALGALV
-175 DAADHRIRLGALGPG
+175 GAADRRIRLGALGPEG
-190 AVRRSVGAAMGG
+190 VRRSVEAALGGAEA
-202 TADEEFVEAVRVR
+202 EFVAAVRTR

-236 PWAEHADRAR
+236 PRAQDAEVVR
-246 TLRSDI
+246 TLRSEI

-278 GGDTDARVAALLA
+278 GGDADQRVAALLA
-291 GLDAPGYAKAVG
+291 DLDAAGYAEAVG
-303 TLDRWGLGRPGGE
+303 TLHRWGLGRPGDE
-316 EYGTLLWDTLADGI
+316 EHGTLLWDALADGI

-346 HRAGHSVEAA
+346 HRTGHSVEAA
-356 AGQLMSVHTLL
+356 AGQLMSVHTLR

-388 RDAARYLRQTL
+388 RDAARYLRQAL
-399 LDSSCTG
+399 LDASCTG
-406 LLRARVLAELA
+406 LLRARVLTDLA
-417 AAERQFAT
+417 VAERQFAT

-438 FDSPLDRAAAAVQLS
+438 FDSALDRAAAAVQLG
-453 PLLYQPSQSGIAA
+453 PLLYQPSESGIAA
-466 LTRDLAAQ
+466 LTGDLAAQ
-474 LRTQGTADTAAAELA
+474 LRTRGGDDAAAAELA

-503 PAVLPGALRRLDELG
+503 PAVLPAALRRLDELG
-518 PRPPVATVGER
+518 PRPPAGTVGER
-529 ELLAALIHIA
+529 ELLAALIHVA
-539 FVTNEASAERVA
+539 FVTNNASAERVA

-574 AVNALAAAEHTEET
+574 AVNALAAAEHTAET
-588 ARWLDVVGRHVD
+588 VRWLDAVGRRVG
-600 HRGTDAE
+600 HRDTDAE
-607 AAVLRAERALVAL
+607 TAVLRAERAMVAL
-620 SHGRVAEARRTVV
+620 SHGRIAEARRAVV
-633 PAGFVADTQAD
+633 PTGTAEEAQARASALC
-644 TPAVH
+644 TAVQ
-649 SAVLAIVTLHS
+649 AIVTLHS

-665 AEKFLTGGLSH
+665 AERLLTGNLSH
-676 HKDQYH
+676 HQDQYH
-682 AALLHMA
+682 AALLHMT

-698 HHLIALHHFG
+698 HDLIALHHFR

-741 DRALAAGRL
+741 DRALAAARL
-750 EVRQARKWGA
+750 EVEQARTWGA

-792 RSTNIDE
+792 RSTNAHE

-817 AGEALERA
+817 AADALERA
-825 RTLSLACGADR
+825 RELSAVSGADR
-836 VTQRIRTQIGR
+836 VTRQIREQIGR

-852 ERPLELTPSEVRV
+852 EQRLELTPSEARV

-870 AGLHNADIARQLQ
+870 AGLHNADIARELQ
-883 VSKRMIERYLTNAY
+883 VSRRMIERYLTNAY

-903 GRHALPSDIG
+903 GRHALPPDIG
-913 TK
+913 AE

>member
-6 EAELALAA
+6 ETELALAA
-14 AGLRRALAGHGSL
+14 SCLRRAAAGHGSL
-27 LLVEGPLGTGRSA
+27 LLVEGPLGAGRSS
-40 FLEALSQQARGERFR
+40 FLEALPQQAPGERIT
-55 VLRAQASHSERWLAF
+55 VLRAQASRSERWLAF

-79 TGCVPAAVEC
+79 AACVAATA
-89 GEGRPARDDAR
+89 GSGKARRACDDAH
-100 RGAVGERVPLSS
+100 RGPVGDRVPLSA
-112 VLDGVPGDGA
+112 VLAGVPGDGA

-135 ESLTELS
+135 ESLAELS
-142 RSLAG
+142 KGLAG
-147 RHGRRIVFTFSLPSG
+147 RHGRRVVFALSLPSG

-167 GSVLRGLV
+167 GSALGALV
-175 DAADHRIRLGALGPG
+175 GAADRRIRLGALGPEG
-190 AVRRSVGAAMGG
+190 VRRSVEAALGGADA
-202 TADEEFVEAVRVR
+202 EFVAAVRTR

-236 PWAEHADRAR
+236 PRAQDAEVVR
-246 TLRSDI
+246 TLRSEI

-264 PGPVRRTVHALCVL
+264 PGPVRRTAHALCVL
-278 GGDTDARVAALLA
+278 GGDADQRVAALLA
-291 GLDAPGYAKAVG
+291 DLDAPGYAEAVG
-303 TLDRWGLGRPGGE
+303 TLHRWGLGRPGDE
-316 EYGTLLWDTLADGI
+316 EHGTLLWDALADGI

-346 HRAGHSVEAA
+346 HRTGHSVEAA
-356 AGQLMSVHTLL
+356 AGQLMSVHTLR

-388 RDAARYLRQTL
+388 RDAARYLRQAL
-399 LDSSCTG
+399 LDASCTG
-406 LLRARVLAELA
+406 LLRARVLTDLA
-417 AAERQFAT
+417 VAERQFAT

-438 FDSPLDRAAAAVQLS
+438 FDSALDRAAAAVQLG
-453 PLLYQPSQSGIAA
+453 PLLYQPSESGIAA
-466 LTRDLAAQ
+466 LTGDLAAQ
-474 LRTQGTADTAAAELA
+474 LRTRGGDDAAAAELA

-503 PAVLPGALRRLDELG
+503 PAVLPAALRRLDELG
-518 PRPPVATVGER
+518 PRPPAGTVGER
-529 ELLAALIHIA
+529 ELLAALIHVA
-539 FVTNEASAERVA
+539 FVTNNASAERVA
-551 DLGAPLMA
+551 DLGAPLLA

-574 AVNALAAAEHTEET
+574 AVNALAAAEHTAET
-588 ARWLDVVGRHVD
+588 VRWLDAVGRRIG
-600 HRGTDAE
+600 HRDTDAE
-607 AAVLRAERALVAL
+607 TAVLRAERALVAL
-620 SHGRVAEARRTVV
+620 SHGRIAEARRAVV
-633 PAGFVADTQAD
+633 PTGTAEEAQARASALC
-644 TPAVH
+644 TAVQ
-649 SAVLAIVTLHS
+649 AIVTLHS

-665 AEKFLTGGLSH
+665 AERLLTGNLSH
-676 HKDQYH
+676 HQDQYH
-682 AALLHMA
+682 AALLHMT

-698 HHLIALHHFG
+698 HDLIALHHFR

-741 DRALAAGRL
+741 DRALAAARL
-750 EVRQARKWGA
+750 EVEQARTWGA

-792 RSTNIDE
+792 RSTNAHE

-817 AGEALERA
+817 AADALERA
-825 RTLSLACGADR
+825 RELSVVTGADR
-836 VTQRIRTQIGR
+836 VTRQIREQIGR
-847 RPAVP
+847 RPAVT
-852 ERPLELTPSEVRV
+852 EQRIELTPSEARV

-870 AGLHNADIARQLQ
+870 AGLHNADIARELQ
-883 VSKRMIERYLTNAY
+883 VSRRMIERYLTNAY

-903 GRHALPSDIG
+903 GRHALPPDIG
-913 TK
+913 AK

>member
-6 EAELALAA
+6 ETELALAA
-14 AGLRRALAGHGSL
+14 ACLRRAAAGHGSL
-27 LLVEGPLGTGRSA
+27 LLVEGPLGAGRSS
-40 FLEALSQQARGERFR
+40 FLEALPQQASGERIT
-55 VLRAQASHSERWLAF
+55 VLRAQASRSERWLAF

-79 TGCVPAAVEC
+79 AACVAATA
-89 GEGRPARDDAR
+89 GAGKARRACDDAH
-100 RGAVGERVPLSS
+100 RGPVGDRVPLSA

-135 ESLTELS
+135 ESLAELS
-142 RSLAG
+142 KGLAG
-147 RHGRRIVFTFSLPSG
+147 RHGRRVVSALSLPSG

-167 GSVLRGLV
+167 GSALGALV
-175 DAADHRIRLGALGPG
+175 GAADRRIRLGALGPEG
-190 AVRRSVGAAMGG
+190 VRRSVEAALGGAEA
-202 TADEEFVEAVRVR
+202 EFVAAVRTR

-236 PWAEHADRAR
+236 PRAQDAEVVR
-246 TLRSDI
+246 TLRSEI

-278 GGDTDARVAALLA
+278 GGDADQRVAALLA
-291 GLDAPGYAKAVG
+291 DLDAAGYAEAVG
-303 TLDRWGLGRPGGE
+303 TLHRWGLGRPGDE
-316 EYGTLLWDTLADGI
+316 EHGTLLWDALADGV

-346 HRAGHSVEAA
+346 HRTGHSVEAA
-356 AGQLMSVHTLL
+356 AGQLMSVHTLR

-388 RDAARYLRQTL
+388 RDAARYLRQAL
-399 LDSSCTG
+399 LDGSCTG
-406 LLRARVLAELA
+406 LLRARVLTDLA
-417 AAERQFAT
+417 VAERQFAT

-438 FDSPLDRAAAAVQLS
+438 FDSALDRAAAAVQLG
-453 PLLYQPSQSGIAA
+453 PLLYQPSESGIAA
-466 LTRDLAAQ
+466 LTGDLAAQ
-474 LRTQGTADTAAAELA
+474 LRTRGGDDAAAAELA

-503 PAVLPGALRRLDELG
+503 PAVLPAALRRLDDLG
-518 PRPPVATVGER
+518 PRPPAGTVGER
-529 ELLAALIHIA
+529 ELLAALIHVA
-539 FVTNEASAERVA
+539 FVTNNASAERVA

-574 AVNALAAAEHTEET
+574 AVNALAAAEHTAET
-588 ARWLDVVGRHVD
+588 VRWLDAVGRRVG
-600 HRGTDAE
+600 HRDTDAE
-607 AAVLRAERALVAL
+607 TAVLRAERAMVAL
-620 SHGRVAEARRTVV
+620 SHGRIAEARRAVV
-633 PAGFVADTQAD
+633 PTGTAEEAQARASALC
-644 TPAVH
+644 TAVQ
-649 SAVLAIVTLHS
+649 AIVTLHS

-665 AEKFLTGGLSH
+665 AERLLTGNLSH
-676 HKDQYH
+676 HQDQYH
-682 AALLHMA
+682 AALLHMT

-698 HHLIALHHFG
+698 HDLIALHHFR

-723 VLPWSSRAALMHH
+723 VLPWSSRAALIHH

-741 DRALAAGRL
+741 DRALAAARL
-750 EVRQARKWGA
+750 EVEQARTWGA

-792 RSTNIDE
+792 RSTNAHE

-817 AGEALERA
+817 AADALERA
-825 RTLSLACGADR
+825 RELSVVSGADR
-836 VTQRIRTQIGR
+836 VTRQIREQIGR

-852 ERPLELTPSEVRV
+852 EQRLELTPSEARV

-870 AGLHNADIARQLQ
+870 AGLHNADIARELQ
-883 VSKRMIERYLTNAY
+883 VSRRMIERYLTNAY

-903 GRHALPSDIG
+903 GRHALPPDIG
-913 TK
+913 AE

>member
-6 EAELALAA
+6 ETELALAA
-14 AGLRRALAGHGSL
+14 ACLRRAAAGHGSL
-27 LLVEGPLGTGRSA
+27 LLVEGPLGAGRSS
-40 FLEALSQQARGERFR
+40 FLEALPQQASGERIT
-55 VLRAQASHSERWLAF
+55 VLRAQASRSERWLAF
-70 GVVDQLVES
+70 GVVDQLLES
-79 TGCVPAAVEC
+79 AACVAATA
-89 GEGRPARDDAR
+89 GSGKARLACDDAH
-100 RGAVGERVPLSS
+100 RGPVGDRVPLSA

-135 ESLTELS
+135 ESLAELS
-142 RSLAG
+142 KGLAG
-147 RHGRRIVFTFSLPSG
+147 RHGRRVVSALSLPSG

-167 GSVLRGLV
+167 GSALGALV
-175 DAADHRIRLGALGPG
+175 GAADRRIRLGALGPEG
-190 AVRRSVGAAMGG
+190 VRRSVEAALGGAEA
-202 TADEEFVEAVRVR
+202 EFVAAVRTR

-236 PWAEHADRAR
+236 PRAQDAEVVR
-246 TLRSDI
+246 TLRSEI

-278 GGDTDARVAALLA
+278 GGDADQRVAALLA
-291 GLDAPGYAKAVG
+291 DLDAAGYAEAVG
-303 TLDRWGLGRPGGE
+303 TLHRWGLGRPGDE
-316 EYGTLLWDTLADGI
+316 EHGTLLWDALADGV

-346 HRAGHSVEAA
+346 HRTGHSVEAA
-356 AGQLMSVHTLL
+356 AGQLMSVHTLR

-388 RDAARYLRQTL
+388 RDAARYLRQAL
-399 LDSSCTG
+399 LDGSCTG
-406 LLRARVLAELA
+406 LLRARVLTDLA
-417 AAERQFAT
+417 VAERQFAT

-438 FDSPLDRAAAAVQLS
+438 FDSALDRAAAAVQLG
-453 PLLYQPSQSGIAA
+453 PLLYQPSESGIAA
-466 LTRDLAAQ
+466 LTGDLAAQ
-474 LRTQGTADTAAAELA
+474 LRTRGGDDAAAAELA

-503 PAVLPGALRRLDELG
+503 PAVLPAALRRLDELG
-518 PRPPVATVGER
+518 PHPPAGTVGER
-529 ELLAALIHIA
+529 ELLAALIHVA
-539 FVTNEASAERVA
+539 FVTNNASAERVA

-574 AVNALAAAEHTEET
+574 AVNALAAAEHTAET
-588 ARWLDVVGRHVD
+588 VRWLDAVGRRVG
-600 HRGTDAE
+600 HRDTDAE
-607 AAVLRAERALVAL
+607 TAVLRAERAMVAL
-620 SHGRVAEARRTVV
+620 SHGRIAEARRAVV
-633 PAGFVADTQAD
+633 PTGTAEEAQARASALC
-644 TPAVH
+644 TAVQ
-649 SAVLAIVTLHS
+649 AIVTLHS

-665 AEKFLTGGLSH
+665 AERLLTGNLSH
-676 HKDQYH
+676 HQDQYH
-682 AALLHMA
+682 AALLHMT

-698 HHLIALHHFG
+698 HDLIALHHFR

-741 DRALAAGRL
+741 DRALAAARL
-750 EVRQARKWGA
+750 EVEQARTWGA

-792 RSTNIDE
+792 RSTNAHE

-817 AGEALERA
+817 AADALERA
-825 RTLSLACGADR
+825 RELSVVSGADR
-836 VTQRIRTQIGR
+836 VTRQIREQIGR

-852 ERPLELTPSEVRV
+852 EQRLELTPSEARV

-870 AGLHNADIARQLQ
+870 AGLHNADIARELQ
-883 VSKRMIERYLTNAY
+883 VSRRMIERYLTNAY

-903 GRHALPSDIG
+903 GRHALPPDIG
-913 TK
+913 AE

>member
-6 EAELALAA
+6 ETELALAA
-14 AGLRRALAGHGSL
+14 SCLRRAAAGHGSL
-27 LLVEGPLGTGRSA
+27 LLVEGPLGAGRSS
-40 FLEALSQQARGERFR
+40 FLEALPQQASGERIT
-55 VLRAQASHSERWLAF
+55 VLTAQASRSERWLAF

-79 TGCVPAAVEC
+79 AACVAATA
-89 GEGRPARDDAR
+89 GSGKARRACDDAH
-100 RGAVGERVPLSS
+100 RGPVGDRVPLSA

-135 ESLTELS
+135 ESLAELS
-142 RSLAG
+142 KGLAG
-147 RHGRRIVFTFSLPSG
+147 RHGSRVVFALSLPSG

-167 GSVLRGLV
+167 GSALGALV
-175 DAADHRIRLGALGPG
+175 GAADRRIRLGALGPEG
-190 AVRRSVGAAMGG
+190 VRRSVEAVLGGADA
-202 TADEEFVEAVRVR
+202 EFVAAVRTR

-227 DEAYSRGLR
+227 EEAYSRGLQPR
-236 PWAEHADRAR
+236 AEDAEVVR
-246 TLRSDI
+246 TLRSEI

-278 GGDTDARVAALLA
+278 GGDADQRVAALLA
-291 GLDAPGYAKAVG
+291 DLDAAGYAEAVG
-303 TLDRWGLGRPGGE
+303 TLHRWGLGRPGDE
-316 EYGTLLWDTLADGI
+316 EQGTLLWDALADGV

-346 HRAGHSVEAA
+346 HRTGHSVEAA
-356 AGQLMSVHTLL
+356 AGQLMSVHTLR

-374 LRAAADRALARGAP
+374 LRAAADHALARGAP
-388 RDAARYLRQTL
+388 RDAARYLRQAL
-399 LDSSCTG
+399 LDGSCTG
-406 LLRARVLAELA
+406 LLRARVLTDLA
-417 AAERQFAT
+417 VAERRFAT

-438 FDSPLDRAAAAVQLS
+438 FDSALDRAAAAVQLG
-453 PLLYQPSQSGIAA
+453 PLLYQPSESGIAA
-466 LTRDLAAQ
+466 LTGDLAAQ
-474 LRTQGTADTAAAELA
+474 LRTRGRDDAAAAELA

-503 PAVLPGALRRLDELG
+503 PAALPAALRRLDELG
-518 PRPPVATVGER
+518 PRPPAGTVGER
-529 ELLAALIHIA
+529 ELLAALIHVA
-539 FVTNEASAERVA
+539 FVTNNASAERVA

-574 AVNALAAAEHTEET
+574 AVNALAAAEHTAET
-588 ARWLDVVGRHVD
+588 VRWLDAVGRRVG
-600 HRGTDAE
+600 HRDTDAE
-607 AAVLRAERALVAL
+607 TAVLRAERAIVAL
-620 SHGRVAEARRTVV
+620 SHGRIAEARRAVV
-633 PAGFVADTQAD
+633 PTGTAEEAQARASALC
-644 TPAVH
+644 TAVQ
-649 SAVLAIVTLHS
+649 AIVTLHS

-665 AEKFLTGGLSH
+665 AERLLTGNLSH
-676 HKDQYH
+676 HQDQYH
-682 AALLHMA
+682 AALLHMT

-698 HHLIALHHFG
+698 HDLIALHHFR

-741 DRALAAGRL
+741 DRALAAARL
-750 EVRQARKWGA
+750 ELEQARTWGA

-792 RSTNIDE
+792 RSTNAHE

-817 AGEALERA
+817 AAGALERA
-825 RTLSLACGADR
+825 RELSVVSGADR
-836 VTQRIRTQIGR
+836 VTRQIREQIGR

-852 ERPLELTPSEVRV
+852 EQRLELTPSEARV

-870 AGLHNADIARQLQ
+870 AGLHNADIARELQ
-883 VSKRMIERYLTNAY
+883 VSRRMIERYLTNAY

-903 GRHALPSDIG
+903 GRHALPPDIG
-913 TK
+913 AE

>member
-6 EAELALAA
+6 ETELALAA
-14 AGLRRALAGHGSL
+14 ACLRRAAAGHGSL
-27 LLVEGPLGTGRSA
+27 LLVEGPLGAGRSS
-40 FLEALSQQARGERFR
+40 FLEALPQQASGERIT
-55 VLRAQASHSERWLAF
+55 VLRAQASRSERWLAF
-70 GVVDQLVES
+70 GVVDQLLES
-79 TGCVPAAVEC
+79 AACVAATA
-89 GEGRPARDDAR
+89 GSGKARRACDDAH
-100 RGAVGERVPLSS
+100 RGPVGDRVPLSA

-135 ESLTELS
+135 ESLAELS
-142 RSLAG
+142 KGLAG
-147 RHGRRIVFTFSLPSG
+147 RHGRRVVSALSLPSG

-167 GSVLRGLV
+167 GSALGALV
-175 DAADHRIRLGALGPG
+175 GAADRRIRLGALGPEG
-190 AVRRSVGAAMGG
+190 VRRSVEAALGGAEA
-202 TADEEFVEAVRVR
+202 EFVAAVRTR

-236 PWAEHADRAR
+236 PRAQDAEVVR
-246 TLRSDI
+246 TLRSEI

-278 GGDTDARVAALLA
+278 GGDADQRVAALLA
-291 GLDAPGYAKAVG
+291 DLDAAGYAEAVG
-303 TLDRWGLGRPGGE
+303 TLHRWGLGRPGDE
-316 EYGTLLWDTLADGI
+316 EHGTLLWDALADGV

-346 HRAGHSVEAA
+346 HRTGHSVEAA
-356 AGQLMSVHTLL
+356 AGQLMSVHTLR

-388 RDAARYLRQTL
+388 RDAARYLRQAL
-399 LDSSCTG
+399 LDGSCTG
-406 LLRARVLAELA
+406 LLRARVLTDLA
-417 AAERQFAT
+417 VAERQFAT

-438 FDSPLDRAAAAVQLS
+438 FDSALDRAAAAVQLG
-453 PLLYQPSQSGIAA
+453 PLLYQPSESGIAA
-466 LTRDLAAQ
+466 LTGDLAAQ
-474 LRTQGTADTAAAELA
+474 LRTRGGDDAAAAELA

-503 PAVLPGALRRLDELG
+503 PAVLPAALRRLDELG
-518 PRPPVATVGER
+518 PRPPAGTVGER
-529 ELLAALIHIA
+529 ELLAALMHVA
-539 FVTNEASAERVA
+539 FVTNNASAERVA

-574 AVNALAAAEHTEET
+574 AVNALAAAEHTAET
-588 ARWLDVVGRHVD
+588 VRWLDAVGRRVG
-600 HRGTDAE
+600 HRDTDAE
-607 AAVLRAERALVAL
+607 TAVLRAERAMVAL
-620 SHGRVAEARRTVV
+620 SHGRIAEARRAVV
-633 PAGFVADTQAD
+633 PTGTAEEAQARASALC
-644 TPAVH
+644 TAVQ
-649 SAVLAIVTLHS
+649 AIVTLHS

-665 AEKFLTGGLSH
+665 AERLLTGNLSH
-676 HKDQYH
+676 HQDQYH
-682 AALLHMA
+682 AALLHMT

-698 HHLIALHHFG
+698 HDLIALHHFR

-741 DRALAAGRL
+741 DRALAAARL
-750 EVRQARKWGA
+750 EVEQARTWGA

-792 RSTNIDE
+792 RSTNAHE

-817 AGEALERA
+817 AADALERA
-825 RTLSLACGADR
+825 RELSVVSGADR
-836 VTQRIRTQIGR
+836 VTRQIREQIGR

-852 ERPLELTPSEVRV
+852 EQRLELTPSEARV

-870 AGLHNADIARQLQ
+870 AGLHNADIARELQ
-883 VSKRMIERYLTNAY
+883 VSRRMIERYLTNAY

-903 GRHALPSDIG
+903 GRHALPPDIG
-913 TK
+913 AE

>member
-6 EAELALAA
+6 ETELALAA
-14 AGLRRALAGHGSL
+14 ACLRRAAAGHGSL
-27 LLVEGPLGTGRSA
+27 LLVEGPLGAGRSS
-40 FLEALSQQARGERFR
+40 FLEALPQQASGERIT
-55 VLRAQASHSERWLAF
+55 VLRAQASRSERWLAF
-70 GVVDQLVES
+70 GVVDQLLES
-79 TGCVPAAVEC
+79 AACVPATA
-89 GEGRPARDDAR
+89 GSGKARRACDDAH
-100 RGAVGERVPLSS
+100 RGPVGDRVPLSA

-135 ESLTELS
+135 ESLAELS
-142 RSLAG
+142 KGLGG
-147 RHGRRIVFTFSLPSG
+147 RHGRRVVSALSLPSG

-167 GSVLRGLV
+167 GSALGALV
-175 DAADHRIRLGALGPG
+175 GAADRRIRLGALGPEG
-190 AVRRSVGAAMGG
+190 VRRSVEAALGGAEA
-202 TADEEFVEAVRVR
+202 EFVAAVRTR

-236 PWAEHADRAR
+236 PRAQDAEVVR
-246 TLRSDI
+246 TLRSEI

-278 GGDTDARVAALLA
+278 GGDADQRVAALLA
-291 GLDAPGYAKAVG
+291 DLDAAGYAEAVG
-303 TLDRWGLGRPGGE
+303 TLHRWGLGRPGDE
-316 EYGTLLWDTLADGI
+316 EHGTLLWDALADGI

-346 HRAGHSVEAA
+346 HRTGHSVEAA
-356 AGQLMSVHTLL
+356 AGQLMSVHTLR

-388 RDAARYLRQTL
+388 RDAARYLRQAL
-399 LDSSCTG
+399 LDASCTG
-406 LLRARVLAELA
+406 LLRARVLTDLA
-417 AAERQFAT
+417 VAERQFAT

-438 FDSPLDRAAAAVQLS
+438 FDSALDRAAAAVQLG
-453 PLLYQPSQSGIAA
+453 PLLYQPSESGIAA
-466 LTRDLAAQ
+466 LTGDLAAQ
-474 LRTQGTADTAAAELA
+474 LRTRGGDDAAAAELA

-503 PAVLPGALRRLDELG
+503 PAVLPAALRRLDELG
-518 PRPPVATVGER
+518 PRPPAGTVGER
-529 ELLAALIHIA
+529 ELLAALIHVA
-539 FVTNEASAERVA
+539 FVTNNASAERVA

-574 AVNALAAAEHTEET
+574 AVNALAAAEHTAET
-588 ARWLDVVGRHVD
+588 VRWLDAVGRRVG
-600 HRGTDAE
+600 HRDTDAE
-607 AAVLRAERALVAL
+607 TAVLRAERAMVAL
-620 SHGRVAEARRTVV
+620 SHGRIAEARRAVV
-633 PAGFVADTQAD
+633 PTGTAEEAQARASALC
-644 TPAVH
+644 TAVQ
-649 SAVLAIVTLHS
+649 AIVTLHS

-665 AEKFLTGGLSH
+665 AERLLTGNLSH
-676 HKDQYH
+676 HQDQYH
-682 AALLHMA
+682 AALLHMT

-698 HHLIALHHFG
+698 HDLIALHHFR

-741 DRALAAGRL
+741 DRALAAARL
-750 EVRQARKWGA
+750 EVEQARTWGA

-792 RSTNIDE
+792 RSTNAHE

-817 AGEALERA
+817 AADALERA
-825 RTLSLACGADR
+825 RELSVVSGADR
-836 VTQRIRTQIGR
+836 VTRQIREQIGR

-852 ERPLELTPSEVRV
+852 EQRLELTPSEARV

-870 AGLHNADIARQLQ
+870 AGLHNADIARELQ
-883 VSKRMIERYLTNAY
+883 VSRRMIERYLTNAY

-903 GRHALPSDIG
+903 GRHALPPDIG
-913 TK
+913 AE

>member
-6 EAELALAA
+6 ETELALAA
-14 AGLRRALAGHGSL
+14 ACLRRAAAGHGSL
-27 LLVEGPLGTGRSA
+27 LLVEGPLGAGRSS
-40 FLEALSQQARGERFR
+40 FLEALPQQASGERIT
-55 VLRAQASHSERWLAF
+55 VLRAQASRSERWLAF
-70 GVVDQLVES
+70 GVVDQLLES
-79 TGCVPAAVEC
+79 AACVPATA
-89 GEGRPARDDAR
+89 GSGKARRACDDAH
-100 RGAVGERVPLSS
+100 RGPVGDRVPLSA

-135 ESLTELS
+135 ESLAELS
-142 RSLAG
+142 KGLAG
-147 RHGRRIVFTFSLPSG
+147 RHGRRVVSALSLPSG

-167 GSVLRGLV
+167 GSALGALV
-175 DAADHRIRLGALGPG
+175 GAADRRIRLGALGPEG
-190 AVRRSVGAAMGG
+190 VRRSVEAALGGAEA
-202 TADEEFVEAVRVR
+202 EFVAAVRTR

-236 PWAEHADRAR
+236 PRAQDAEVVR
-246 TLRSDI
+246 TLRSEI

-278 GGDTDARVAALLA
+278 GGDADQRVAALLA
-291 GLDAPGYAKAVG
+291 DLDAAGYAEAVG
-303 TLDRWGLGRPGGE
+303 TLHRWGLGRPGDE
-316 EYGTLLWDTLADGI
+316 EHGTLLWDALADGV

-346 HRAGHSVEAA
+346 HRTGHSVEAA
-356 AGQLMSVHTLL
+356 AGQLLSVHTLR

-388 RDAARYLRQTL
+388 RDAARYLRQAL
-399 LDSSCTG
+399 LDASCTG
-406 LLRARVLAELA
+406 LLRARVLTDLA
-417 AAERQFAT
+417 VAERQFAT

-438 FDSPLDRAAAAVQLS
+438 FDSALDRAAAAVQLG
-453 PLLYQPSQSGIAA
+453 PLLYQPSESGIAA
-466 LTRDLAAQ
+466 LTGDLAAQ
-474 LRTQGTADTAAAELA
+474 LRTRGGDDAAAAELA

-503 PAVLPGALRRLDELG
+503 PAVLPAALRRLDELG
-518 PRPPVATVGER
+518 PRPPAGTVGER
-529 ELLAALIHIA
+529 ELLAALIHVA
-539 FVTNEASAERVA
+539 FVTNNASAERVA

-574 AVNALAAAEHTEET
+574 AVNALAAAEHTAET
-588 ARWLDVVGRHVD
+588 VRWLDAVGRRVG
-600 HRGTDAE
+600 HRDTDAE
-607 AAVLRAERALVAL
+607 TAVLRAERAMVAL
-620 SHGRVAEARRTVV
+620 SHGRIAEARRAVV
-633 PAGFVADTQAD
+633 PTGTAEEAQARASALC
-644 TPAVH
+644 TAVQ
-649 SAVLAIVTLHS
+649 AIVTLHS

-665 AEKFLTGGLSH
+665 AERLLTGNLSH
-676 HKDQYH
+676 HQDQYH
-682 AALLHMA
+682 AALLHMT

-698 HHLIALHHFG
+698 HDLIALHHFR
-708 TAGERLERIGWSNPA
+708 TAGERLERVGWSNPA

-741 DRALAAGRL
+741 DRALAAARL
-750 EVRQARKWGA
+750 EVEQARTWGA

-792 RSTNIDE
+792 RSTNAHE

-817 AGEALERA
+817 AADALERA
-825 RTLSLACGADR
+825 RELSVVSGADR
-836 VTQRIRTQIGR
+836 VTRQIREQIGR

-852 ERPLELTPSEVRV
+852 EQRLELTPSEARV

-870 AGLHNADIARQLQ
+870 AGLHNADIARELQ
-883 VSKRMIERYLTNAY
+883 VSRRMIERYLTNAY

-903 GRHALPSDIG
+903 GRHALPPDIG
-913 TK
+913 AE

>member
-1 MLLER
+1 MLLDR
-6 EAELALAA
+6 ETELALAA
-14 AGLRRALAGHGSL
+14 ACLRRAAAGHGSL
-27 LLVEGPLGTGRSA
+27 LLVEGPLGAGRSS
-40 FLEALSQQARGERFR
+40 FLEALPQQASGERIT
-55 VLRAQASHSERWLAF
+55 VLRAQASRSERWLAF

-79 TGCVPAAVEC
+79 AACVAVTA
-89 GEGRPARDDAR
+89 GSGKARRACDDAH
-100 RGAVGERVPLSS
+100 RGPVGDRVPLSA

-135 ESLTELS
+135 ESLAELS
-142 RSLAG
+142 KGLAG
-147 RHGRRIVFTFSLPSG
+147 RHGRRVVFALSLPSG

-167 GSVLRGLV
+167 GSALSALV
-175 DAADHRIRLGALGPG
+175 GAADRRIRLGALGPEG
-190 AVRRSVGAAMGG
+190 VRRSVEAALGGAEA
-202 TADEEFVEAVRVR
+202 EFVAAVRTR

-236 PWAEHADRAR
+236 PRAQDAEVVR
-246 TLRSDI
+246 TLRSEI

-278 GGDTDARVAALLA
+278 GGDADQRVAALLA
-291 GLDAPGYAKAVG
+291 DLDAAGYAEAVG
-303 TLDRWGLGRPGGE
+303 TLHRWGLGRPGDE
-316 EYGTLLWDTLADGI
+316 EHGTLLWDALADGV

-346 HRAGHSVEAA
+346 HRTGHSVEAA
-356 AGQLMSVHTLL
+356 AGQLMSVHTLR

-388 RDAARYLRQTL
+388 RDAARYLRQAL
-399 LDSSCTG
+399 LDGSCTG
-406 LLRARVLAELA
+406 LLRARVLTDLA
-417 AAERQFAT
+417 VAERQFAT

-438 FDSPLDRAAAAVQLS
+438 FDSALDRAAAAVQLG
-453 PLLYQPSQSGIAA
+453 PLLYQPSESGIAA
-466 LTRDLAAQ
+466 LTGDLAAQ
-474 LRTQGTADTAAAELA
+474 LRTRGGDDAAAAELA

-503 PAVLPGALRRLDELG
+503 PAVLPAALRRLDELG
-518 PRPPVATVGER
+518 PRPPAGTVGER
-529 ELLAALIHIA
+529 ELLAALIHVA
-539 FVTNEASAERVA
+539 FVTNNASAERVA

-574 AVNALAAAEHTEET
+574 AVNALAAAEHTAET
-588 ARWLDVVGRHVD
+588 VRWLDAVGRRVG
-600 HRGTDAE
+600 HRDTDAE
-607 AAVLRAERALVAL
+607 TAVLRAERAMVAL
-620 SHGRVAEARRTVV
+620 SHGRIAEARRAVV
-633 PAGFVADTQAD
+633 PTGTAEEAQARASALC
-644 TPAVH
+644 TAVQ
-649 SAVLAIVTLHS
+649 AIVTLHS

-665 AEKFLTGGLSH
+665 AERLLTGNLSH
-676 HKDQYH
+676 HQDQYH
-682 AALLHMA
+682 AALLHMT

-698 HHLIALHHFG
+698 HDLIALHHFR

-741 DRALAAGRL
+741 DRALAAARL
-750 EVRQARKWGA
+750 EVEQARTWGA

-792 RSTNIDE
+792 RSTNAHE

-817 AGEALERA
+817 AADALERA
-825 RTLSLACGADR
+825 RELSVVSGADR
-836 VTQRIRTQIGR
+836 VTRQIREQIGR

-852 ERPLELTPSEVRV
+852 EQRLELTPSEARV

-870 AGLHNADIARQLQ
+870 AGLHNADIARELQ
-883 VSKRMIERYLTNAY
+883 VSRRMIERYLTNAY

-903 GRHALPSDIG
+903 GRHALPPDIG
-913 TK
+913 AE

>member
-6 EAELALAA
+6 ETELALAA
-14 AGLRRALAGHGSL
+14 ACLRRAAAGHGSL
-27 LLVEGPLGTGRSA
+27 LLVEGPLGAGRSS
-40 FLEALSQQARGERFR
+40 FLEALPQQASGERIT
-55 VLRAQASHSERWLAF
+55 VLRAQASRSERWLAF
-70 GVVDQLVES
+70 GVVDQLLES
-79 TGCVPAAVEC
+79 AACVAATA
-89 GEGRPARDDAR
+89 GSGKARRACDDAH
-100 RGAVGERVPLSS
+100 RGPVGDRVPLSA

-135 ESLTELS
+135 ESLAELS
-142 RSLAG
+142 KGLAG
-147 RHGRRIVFTFSLPSG
+147 RHGRRIVSALSLPSG

-167 GSVLRGLV
+167 GSALGALV
-175 DAADHRIRLGALGPG
+175 GAADRRIRLGALGPEG
-190 AVRRSVGAAMGG
+190 VRRSVEAALGGAEA
-202 TADEEFVEAVRVR
+202 EFVAAVRTR

-236 PWAEHADRAR
+236 PRAQDAEVVR
-246 TLRSDI
+246 TLRSEI

-278 GGDTDARVAALLA
+278 GGDADQRVAALLA
-291 GLDAPGYAKAVG
+291 DLDAAGYAEAVG
-303 TLDRWGLGRPGGE
+303 TLHRWGLGRPGDE
-316 EYGTLLWDTLADGI
+316 EHGTLLWDALADGV

-346 HRAGHSVEAA
+346 HRTGHSVEAA
-356 AGQLMSVHTLL
+356 AGQLMSVHTLR

-388 RDAARYLRQTL
+388 RDAARYLRQAL
-399 LDSSCTG
+399 LDGSCTG
-406 LLRARVLAELA
+406 LLRARVLTDLA
-417 AAERQFAT
+417 VAERQFAT

-438 FDSPLDRAAAAVQLS
+438 FDSALDRAAAAVQLG
-453 PLLYQPSQSGIAA
+453 PLLYQPSESGIAA
-466 LTRDLAAQ
+466 LTGDLAAQ
-474 LRTQGTADTAAAELA
+474 LRTRGGDDAAAAELA

-503 PAVLPGALRRLDELG
+503 PAVLPAALRRLDELG
-518 PRPPVATVGER
+518 PRPPAGTVGER
-529 ELLAALIHIA
+529 ELLAALIHVA
-539 FVTNEASAERVA
+539 FVTNNASAERVA

-574 AVNALAAAEHTEET
+574 AVNALAAAEHTAET
-588 ARWLDVVGRHVD
+588 VRWLDAVGRRVG
-600 HRGTDAE
+600 HRDTDAE
-607 AAVLRAERALVAL
+607 TAVLRAERAMVAL
-620 SHGRVAEARRTVV
+620 SHGRIAEARRAVV
-633 PAGFVADTQAD
+633 PTGTAEEAQARASALC
-644 TPAVH
+644 TAVQ
-649 SAVLAIVTLHS
+649 AIVTLHS

-665 AEKFLTGGLSH
+665 AERLLTGNLSH
-676 HKDQYH
+676 HQDQYH
-682 AALLHMA
+682 AALLHMT

-698 HHLIALHHFG
+698 HDLIALHHFR

-741 DRALAAGRL
+741 DRALAAARL
-750 EVRQARKWGA
+750 EVEQARTWGA

-792 RSTNIDE
+792 RSTNAHE

-817 AGEALERA
+817 AADALERA
-825 RTLSLACGADR
+825 RELSVVSGADR
-836 VTQRIRTQIGR
+836 VTRQIREQIGR

-852 ERPLELTPSEVRV
+852 EQRLELTPSEARV

-870 AGLHNADIARQLQ
+870 AGLHNADIARELQ
-883 VSKRMIERYLTNAY
+883 VSRRMIERYLTNAY

-903 GRHALPSDIG
+903 GRHALPPDIG
-913 TK
+913 AE

>member
-6 EAELALAA
+6 ETELALAA
-14 AGLRRALAGHGSL
+14 ACLRRAAAGHGSL
-27 LLVEGPLGTGRSA
+27 LLVEGPLGAGRSS
-40 FLEALSQQARGERFR
+40 FLEALPQQASGERIT
-55 VLRAQASHSERWLAF
+55 VLRAQASRSERWLAF
-70 GVVDQLVES
+70 GVVDQLLES
-79 TGCVPAAVEC
+79 AACVAATA
-89 GEGRPARDDAR
+89 GSGKARRACDDAH
-100 RGAVGERVPLSS
+100 RGPVGDRVPLSA

-135 ESLTELS
+135 ESLAELS
-142 RSLAG
+142 KGLAG
-147 RHGRRIVFTFSLPSG
+147 RHGRRVVSALSLPSG

-167 GSVLRGLV
+167 GSALGALV
-175 DAADHRIRLGALGPG
+175 GAADRRIRLGALGPEG
-190 AVRRSVGAAMGG
+190 VRRSVEAALGGAEA
-202 TADEEFVEAVRVR
+202 EFVAAVRTR

-236 PWAEHADRAR
+236 PRAQDAEVVR
-246 TLRSDI
+246 TLRSEI

-278 GGDTDARVAALLA
+278 GGDADQRVAALLA
-291 GLDAPGYAKAVG
+291 DLDAAGYAEAVG
-303 TLDRWGLGRPGGE
+303 TLHRWGLGRPGDE
-316 EYGTLLWDTLADGI
+316 EHGTLLWDALADGV

-346 HRAGHSVEAA
+346 HRTGHSVEAA
-356 AGQLMSVHTLL
+356 AGQLMSVHTLR

-388 RDAARYLRQTL
+388 RDAARYLRQAL
-399 LDSSCTG
+399 LDASCTG
-406 LLRARVLAELA
+406 LLRARVLTDLA
-417 AAERQFAT
+417 VAERQFAT

-438 FDSPLDRAAAAVQLS
+438 FDSALDRAAAAVQLG
-453 PLLYQPSQSGIAA
+453 PLLYQPSESGIAA
-466 LTRDLAAQ
+466 LTGDLAAQ
-474 LRTQGTADTAAAELA
+474 LRTRGGDDAAAAELA

-503 PAVLPGALRRLDELG
+503 PAVLPAALRRLDELG
-518 PRPPVATVGER
+518 PRPPAGTVGER
-529 ELLAALIHIA
+529 ELLAALIHVA
-539 FVTNEASAERVA
+539 FVTNNASAERVA

-574 AVNALAAAEHTEET
+574 AVNALAAAEHTAET
-588 ARWLDVVGRHVD
+588 VRWLDAVGRRVG
-600 HRGTDAE
+600 HRDTDAE
-607 AAVLRAERALVAL
+607 TAVLRAERAMVAL
-620 SHGRVAEARRTVV
+620 SHGRIAEARRAVV
-633 PAGFVADTQAD
+633 PTGTAEEAQARASALC
-644 TPAVH
+644 TAVQ
-649 SAVLAIVTLHS
+649 AIVTLHS

-665 AEKFLTGGLSH
+665 AERLLTGNLSH
-676 HKDQYH
+676 HQDQYH
-682 AALLHMA
+682 AALLHMT

-698 HHLIALHHFG
+698 HDLIALHHFR

-741 DRALAAGRL
+741 DRALAAARL
-750 EVRQARKWGA
+750 EVEQARTWGA

-792 RSTNIDE
+792 RSTNAHE

-817 AGEALERA
+817 AADALERA
-825 RTLSLACGADR
+825 RELSVVSGADR
-836 VTQRIRTQIGR
+836 VTRQIREQIGR

-852 ERPLELTPSEVRV
+852 EQRLELTPSEARV

-870 AGLHNADIARQLQ
+870 AGLHNADIARELQ
-883 VSKRMIERYLTNAY
+883 VSRRMIERYLTNAY

-903 GRHALPSDIG
+903 GRHALPPDIG
-913 TK
+913 AE

>member
-6 EAELALAA
+6 ETELALAA
-14 AGLRRALAGHGSL
+14 ACLRRAAAGHGSL
-27 LLVEGPLGTGRSA
+27 LLVEGPLGAGRSS
-40 FLEALSQQARGERFR
+40 FLEALPQQASGERIT
-55 VLRAQASHSERWLAF
+55 VLRAQASRSERWLAF

-79 TGCVPAAVEC
+79 AACVAATA
-89 GEGRPARDDAR
+89 GPGKARRACDDAH
-100 RGAVGERVPLSS
+100 RGPVGDRVPLSA

-135 ESLTELS
+135 ESLAELS
-142 RSLAG
+142 KGLAG
-147 RHGRRIVFTFSLPSG
+147 RHGRRVVSALSLPSG

-167 GSVLRGLV
+167 GSALSALV
-175 DAADHRIRLGALGPG
+175 GAADRRIRLGALGPEG
-190 AVRRSVGAAMGG
+190 VRRSVEAALGGAEA
-202 TADEEFVEAVRVR
+202 EFVAAVRTR

-236 PWAEHADRAR
+236 PRAQDAEAVR
-246 TLRSDI
+246 TLRSEI

-278 GGDTDARVAALLA
+278 GGDADQRVAALLA
-291 GLDAPGYAKAVG
+291 DLDAAGYAEAVG
-303 TLDRWGLGRPGGE
+303 TLHRWGLGRPEDE
-316 EYGTLLWDTLADGI
+316 EHGTLLWDALADGV

-346 HRAGHSVEAA
+346 HRTGHSVEAA
-356 AGQLMSVHTLL
+356 AGQLMSVHTLR

-388 RDAARYLRQTL
+388 RDAARYLRQAL
-399 LDSSCTG
+399 LDGSCTG
-406 LLRARVLAELA
+406 LLRARVLTDLA
-417 AAERQFAT
+417 VAERQFAT

-438 FDSPLDRAAAAVQLS
+438 FDSALDRAAAAVQLG
-453 PLLYQPSQSGIAA
+453 PLLYQPSESGIAA
-466 LTRDLAAQ
+466 LTGDLAAQ
-474 LRTQGTADTAAAELA
+474 LRTRGGDDAAAAELA

-503 PAVLPGALRRLDELG
+503 PAVLPAALRRLDELG
-518 PRPPVATVGER
+518 PRPPAGTVGER
-529 ELLAALIHIA
+529 ELLAALIHVA
-539 FVTNEASAERVA
+539 FVTNNASAERVA

-574 AVNALAAAEHTEET
+574 AVNALAAAEHTAET
-588 ARWLDVVGRHVD
+588 VRWLDAVGRRVG
-600 HRGTDAE
+600 HRDTDAE
-607 AAVLRAERALVAL
+607 TAVLRAERAMVAL
-620 SHGRVAEARRTVV
+620 SHGRIAEARRAVV
-633 PAGFVADTQAD
+633 PTGTAEEAQARASALC
-644 TPAVH
+644 TAVQ
-649 SAVLAIVTLHS
+649 AIVTLHS

-665 AEKFLTGGLSH
+665 AERLLTGNLSH
-676 HKDQYH
+676 HQDQYH
-682 AALLHMA
+682 AALLHMT

-698 HHLIALHHFG
+698 HDLIALHHFR

-741 DRALAAGRL
+741 DRALAAARL
-750 EVRQARKWGA
+750 EVEQARTWGA

-792 RSTNIDE
+792 RSTNAHE

-817 AGEALERA
+817 AADALERA
-825 RTLSLACGADR
+825 RELSVVSGADR
-836 VTQRIRTQIGR
+836 VTRQIREQIGR

-852 ERPLELTPSEVRV
+852 EQRLELTPSEARV

-870 AGLHNADIARQLQ
+870 AGLHNADIARELQ
-883 VSKRMIERYLTNAY
+883 VSRRMIERYLTNAY

-903 GRHALPSDIG
+903 GRHALPPDIG
-913 TK
+913 AE

>member
-6 EAELALAA
+6 ETELALAA
-14 AGLRRALAGHGSL
+14 ACLRRAAAGHGSL
-27 LLVEGPLGTGRSA
+27 LLVEGPLGAGRSS
-40 FLEALSQQARGERFR
+40 FLEALPQQASGERIT
-55 VLRAQASHSERWLAF
+55 VLRAQASRSERWLAF
-70 GVVDQLVES
+70 GVVDQLLES
-79 TGCVPAAVEC
+79 AACVPATA
-89 GEGRPARDDAR
+89 GSGKARRACDDAH
-100 RGAVGERVPLSS
+100 RGPVGDRVPLSA

-135 ESLTELS
+135 ESLAELS
-142 RSLAG
+142 KGLGG
-147 RHGRRIVFTFSLPSG
+147 RHGRRVVSALSLPSG

-167 GSVLRGLV
+167 GSALGALV
-175 DAADHRIRLGALGPG
+175 GAADRRIRLGALGPEG
-190 AVRRSVGAAMGG
+190 VRRSVEAALGGAEA
-202 TADEEFVEAVRVR
+202 EFVAAVRTR

-236 PWAEHADRAR
+236 PRAQDAEVVR
-246 TLRSDI
+246 TLRSEI

-278 GGDTDARVAALLA
+278 GGDADQRVAALLA
-291 GLDAPGYAKAVG
+291 DLDAAGYAEAVG
-303 TLDRWGLGRPGGE
+303 TLHRWGLGRPGDE
-316 EYGTLLWDTLADGI
+316 EHGTLLWDALADGI

-346 HRAGHSVEAA
+346 HRTGHSVEAA
-356 AGQLMSVHTLL
+356 AGQLMSVHTLR

-388 RDAARYLRQTL
+388 RDAARYLRQAL
-399 LDSSCTG
+399 LDASCTG
-406 LLRARVLAELA
+406 LLRARVLTDLA
-417 AAERQFAT
+417 VAERQFAT

-438 FDSPLDRAAAAVQLS
+438 FDSALDRAAAAVQLG
-453 PLLYQPSQSGIAA
+453 PLLYQPSESGIAA
-466 LTRDLAAQ
+466 LTGDLAAQ
-474 LRTQGTADTAAAELA
+474 LRTRGGDDAAAAELA

-503 PAVLPGALRRLDELG
+503 PAVLPAALRRLDELG
-518 PRPPVATVGER
+518 PRPPAGTVGER
-529 ELLAALIHIA
+529 ELLAALIHVA
-539 FVTNEASAERVA
+539 FVTNNASAERVA

-574 AVNALAAAEHTEET
+574 AVNALAAAEHTAET
-588 ARWLDVVGRHVD
+588 VRWLDAVGRRVG
-600 HRGTDAE
+600 HRDTDAE
-607 AAVLRAERALVAL
+607 TAVLRAERAMVAL
-620 SHGRVAEARRTVV
+620 SHGRIAEARRAVV
-633 PAGFVADTQAD
+633 PTGTAEEAQARASALC
-644 TPAVH
+644 TAVQ
-649 SAVLAIVTLHS
+649 AIVTLHS

-665 AEKFLTGGLSH
+665 AERLLTGNLSH
-676 HKDQYH
+676 HQDQYH
-682 AALLHMA
+682 AALLHMT

-698 HHLIALHHFG
+698 HDLIALHHFR

-741 DRALAAGRL
+741 DRALAAARL
-750 EVRQARKWGA
+750 EVEQARTWGA

-792 RSTNIDE
+792 RSTNAHE

-817 AGEALERA
+817 AADALERA
-825 RTLSLACGADR
+825 RELSVVSGADR
-836 VTQRIRTQIGR
+836 VTRQIRERIGR

-852 ERPLELTPSEVRV
+852 EQRLELTPSEARV

-870 AGLHNADIARQLQ
+870 AGLHNADIARELQ
-883 VSKRMIERYLTNAY
+883 VSRRMIERYLTNAY

-903 GRHALPSDIG
+903 GRHALPPDIG
-913 TK
+913 AE

>member
-6 EAELALAA
+6 ETELALAA
-14 AGLRRALAGHGSL
+14 ACLRRAAAGHGSL
-27 LLVEGPLGTGRSA
+27 LLVEGPLGAGRSS
-40 FLEALSQQARGERFR
+40 FLEALPQQASGERIT
-55 VLRAQASHSERWLAF
+55 VLRAQASRSERWLAF
-70 GVVDQLVES
+70 GVVDQLLES
-79 TGCVPAAVEC
+79 AACVAATA
-89 GEGRPARDDAR
+89 GSGKARRACDDAH
-100 RGAVGERVPLSS
+100 RGPVGDRVPLSA

-135 ESLTELS
+135 ESLAELS
-142 RSLAG
+142 KGLAG
-147 RHGRRIVFTFSLPSG
+147 RHGRRVVSALSLPSG

-167 GSVLRGLV
+167 GSALGALV
-175 DAADHRIRLGALGPG
+175 GAADRRIRLGALGPEG
-190 AVRRSVGAAMGG
+190 VRRSVEAALGGAEA
-202 TADEEFVEAVRVR
+202 EFVAAVRTR

-236 PWAEHADRAR
+236 PRAQDAEVVR
-246 TLRSDI
+246 TLRSEI

-278 GGDTDARVAALLA
+278 GGDADQRVAALLA
-291 GLDAPGYAKAVG
+291 DLDAAGYAEAVG
-303 TLDRWGLGRPGGE
+303 TLHRWGLGRPGDE
-316 EYGTLLWDTLADGI
+316 EHGTLLWDALADGV

-346 HRAGHSVEAA
+346 HRTGHSVEAA
-356 AGQLMSVHTLL
+356 AGQLMSVHTLR

-388 RDAARYLRQTL
+388 RDAARYLRQAL
-399 LDSSCTG
+399 LDGSCTG
-406 LLRARVLAELA
+406 LLRARVLTDLA
-417 AAERQFAT
+417 VAERQFAT

-438 FDSPLDRAAAAVQLS
+438 FDSALDRAAAAVQLG
-453 PLLYQPSQSGIAA
+453 PLLYQPSESGIAA
-466 LTRDLAAQ
+466 LTGDLAAQ
-474 LRTQGTADTAAAELA
+474 LRTRGGDDAAAAELA

-503 PAVLPGALRRLDELG
+503 PAVLPAALRRLDELG
-518 PRPPVATVGER
+518 PRPPAGTVGER
-529 ELLAALIHIA
+529 ELLAALIHVA
-539 FVTNEASAERVA
+539 FVTNNASAERVA

-574 AVNALAAAEHTEET
+574 AVNALAAAEHTAET
-588 ARWLDVVGRHVD
+588 VRWLDAVGRRVG
-600 HRGTDAE
+600 HRDTDAE
-607 AAVLRAERALVAL
+607 TAVLRAERAMVAL
-620 SHGRVAEARRTVV
+620 SHGRIAEARRAVV
-633 PAGFVADTQAD
+633 PTGTAEEAQARASALC
-644 TPAVH
+644 TAVQ
-649 SAVLAIVTLHS
+649 AIVTLHS

-665 AEKFLTGGLSH
+665 AERLLTGNLSH
-676 HKDQYH
+676 HQDQYH
-682 AALLHMA
+682 AALLHMT

-698 HHLIALHHFG
+698 HDLIALHHFR
-708 TAGERLERIGWSNPA
+708 TAGERLERVGWSNPA

-741 DRALAAGRL
+741 DRALAAARL
-750 EVRQARKWGA
+750 EVEQARTWGA

-792 RSTNIDE
+792 RSTNAHE

-817 AGEALERA
+817 AADALERA
-825 RTLSLACGADR
+825 RELSVVSGADR
-836 VTQRIRTQIGR
+836 VTRQIREQIGR

-852 ERPLELTPSEVRV
+852 EQRLELTPSEARV

-870 AGLHNADIARQLQ
+870 AGLHNADIARELQ
-883 VSKRMIERYLTNAY
+883 VSRRMIERYLTNAY

-903 GRHALPSDIG
+903 GRHALPPDIG
-913 TK
+913 AE

>member
-6 EAELALAA
+6 ETELALAA
-14 AGLRRALAGHGSL
+14 ACLRRAAAGHGSL
-27 LLVEGPLGTGRSA
+27 LLVEGPLGAGRSS
-40 FLEALSQQARGERFR
+40 FLEALPQQASGERIT
-55 VLRAQASHSERWLAF
+55 VLRAQASRSERWLAF

-79 TGCVPAAVEC
+79 AACVAATA
-89 GEGRPARDDAR
+89 GSGKARRACDDAH
-100 RGAVGERVPLSS
+100 RGPVGDRVPLSA

-135 ESLTELS
+135 ESLAELS
-142 RSLAG
+142 KGLAG
-147 RHGRRIVFTFSLPSG
+147 RHGRRVVSALSLPSG

-167 GSVLRGLV
+167 GSALGALV
-175 DAADHRIRLGALGPG
+175 GAADRRIRLGALGPEG
-190 AVRRSVGAAMGG
+190 VRRSVEAALGGAEA
-202 TADEEFVEAVRVR
+202 EFVAAVRTR

-236 PWAEHADRAR
+236 PRAQDAEVVR
-246 TLRSDI
+246 TLRSEI

-278 GGDTDARVAALLA
+278 GGDADQRVAALLA
-291 GLDAPGYAKAVG
+291 DLDAAGYAEAVG
-303 TLDRWGLGRPGGE
+303 TLHRWGLGRPGDE
-316 EYGTLLWDTLADGI
+316 EHGTLLWDALADGV

-346 HRAGHSVEAA
+346 HRTGHSVEAA
-356 AGQLMSVHTLL
+356 AGQLLSVHTLR

-388 RDAARYLRQTL
+388 RDAARYLRQAL
-399 LDSSCTG
+399 LDGSCTG
-406 LLRARVLAELA
+406 LLRARVLTDLA
-417 AAERQFAT
+417 VAERQFAT

-438 FDSPLDRAAAAVQLS
+438 FDSALDRAAAAVQLG
-453 PLLYQPSQSGIAA
+453 PLLYQPSESGIAA
-466 LTRDLAAQ
+466 LTGDLAAQ
-474 LRTQGTADTAAAELA
+474 LRTRGGDDAAAAELA

-503 PAVLPGALRRLDELG
+503 PAVLPAALRRLDELG
-518 PRPPVATVGER
+518 ARPPAGTVGER
-529 ELLAALIHIA
+529 ELLAALIHVA
-539 FVTNEASAERVA
+539 FVTNNASAERVA

-574 AVNALAAAEHTEET
+574 AVNALAAAEHTAET
-588 ARWLDVVGRHVD
+588 VRWLDAVGRRVG
-600 HRGTDAE
+600 HRDTDAE
-607 AAVLRAERALVAL
+607 TAVLRAERAMVAL
-620 SHGRVAEARRTVV
+620 SHGRIAEARRAVV
-633 PAGFVADTQAD
+633 PTGTAEEAQARASALC
-644 TPAVH
+644 TAVQ
-649 SAVLAIVTLHS
+649 AIVTLHS

-665 AEKFLTGGLSH
+665 AERLLTGNLSH
-676 HKDQYH
+676 HQDQYH
-682 AALLHMA
+682 AALLHMT

-698 HHLIALHHFG
+698 HDLIALHHFR

-741 DRALAAGRL
+741 DRALAAARL
-750 EVRQARKWGA
+750 EVEQARTWGA

-792 RSTNIDE
+792 RSTNAHE

-817 AGEALERA
+817 AADALERA
-825 RTLSLACGADR
+825 RELSVVSGADR
-836 VTQRIRTQIGR
+836 VTRQIREQIGR

-852 ERPLELTPSEVRV
+852 EQRLELTPSEARV

-870 AGLHNADIARQLQ
+870 AGLHNADIARELQ
-883 VSKRMIERYLTNAY
+883 VSRRMIERYLTNAY

-903 GRHALPSDIG
+903 GRHALPPDIG
-913 TK
+913 AE

>member
-6 EAELALAA
+6 ETELALAA
-14 AGLRRALAGHGSL
+14 ACLRRAAAGHGSL
-27 LLVEGPLGTGRSA
+27 LLVEGPLGAGRSS
-40 FLEALSQQARGERFR
+40 FLEALPQQASGERIT
-55 VLRAQASHSERWLAF
+55 VLRAQASRSERWLAF
-70 GVVDQLVES
+70 GVVDQLLES
-79 TGCVPAAVEC
+79 AACVAATA
-89 GEGRPARDDAR
+89 GSGKARRACDDAH
-100 RGAVGERVPLSS
+100 RGPVGDRVPLSA

-135 ESLTELS
+135 ESLAELS
-142 RSLAG
+142 KGLAG
-147 RHGRRIVFTFSLPSG
+147 RHGRRVVSALSLPSG

-167 GSVLRGLV
+167 GSALGALV
-175 DAADHRIRLGALGPG
+175 GAADRRIRLGALGPEG
-190 AVRRSVGAAMGG
+190 VRRSVEAALGGAEA
-202 TADEEFVEAVRVR
+202 EFVAAVRTR

-236 PWAEHADRAR
+236 PRAQDAEVVR
-246 TLRSDI
+246 TLRSEI

-278 GGDTDARVAALLA
+278 GGDADQRVAALLA
-291 GLDAPGYAKAVG
+291 DLDAAGYAEAVG
-303 TLDRWGLGRPGGE
+303 TLHRWGLGRPGDE
-316 EYGTLLWDTLADGI
+316 EHGTLLWDALADGV

-346 HRAGHSVEAA
+346 HRTGHSVEAA
-356 AGQLMSVHTLL
+356 AGQLLSVHTLR

-388 RDAARYLRQTL
+388 RDAARYLRQAL
-399 LDSSCTG
+399 LDGSCTG
-406 LLRARVLAELA
+406 LLRARVLTDLA
-417 AAERQFAT
+417 VAERQFAT

-438 FDSPLDRAAAAVQLS
+438 FDSALDRAAAAVQLG
-453 PLLYQPSQSGIAA
+453 PLLYQPSESGIAA
-466 LTRDLAAQ
+466 LTGDLAAQ
-474 LRTQGTADTAAAELA
+474 LRTRGGDDAAAAELA

-503 PAVLPGALRRLDELG
+503 PAVLPAALRRLDELG
-518 PRPPVATVGER
+518 ARPPAGTVGER
-529 ELLAALIHIA
+529 ELLAALIHVA
-539 FVTNEASAERVA
+539 FVTNNASAERVA

-574 AVNALAAAEHTEET
+574 AVNALAAAEHTAET
-588 ARWLDVVGRHVD
+588 VRWLDAVGRRVG
-600 HRGTDAE
+600 HRDTDAE
-607 AAVLRAERALVAL
+607 TAVLRAERAMVAL
-620 SHGRVAEARRTVV
+620 SHGRIAEARRAVV
-633 PAGFVADTQAD
+633 PTGTAEEAQARASALC
-644 TPAVH
+644 TAVQ
-649 SAVLAIVTLHS
+649 AIVTLHS

-665 AEKFLTGGLSH
+665 AERLLTGNLSH
-676 HKDQYH
+676 HQDQYH
-682 AALLHMA
+682 AALLHMT

-698 HHLIALHHFG
+698 HDLIALHHFR

-741 DRALAAGRL
+741 DRALAAARL
-750 EVRQARKWGA
+750 EVEQARTWGA

-792 RSTNIDE
+792 RSTNAHE

-817 AGEALERA
+817 AADALERA
-825 RTLSLACGADR
+825 RELSVVSGADR
-836 VTQRIRTQIGR
+836 VTRQIREQIGR

-852 ERPLELTPSEVRV
+852 EQRLELTPSEARV

-870 AGLHNADIARQLQ
+870 AGLHNADIARELQ
-883 VSKRMIERYLTNAY
+883 VSRRMIERYLTNAY

-903 GRHALPSDIG
+903 GRHALPPDIG
-913 TK
+913 AE